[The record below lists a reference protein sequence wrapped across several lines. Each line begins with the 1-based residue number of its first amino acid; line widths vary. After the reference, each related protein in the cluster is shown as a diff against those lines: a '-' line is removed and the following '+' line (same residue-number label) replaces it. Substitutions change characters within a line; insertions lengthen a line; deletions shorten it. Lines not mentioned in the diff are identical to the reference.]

1 MNLFRPKLLAL
12 FLLFAG
18 IVPYSYGQEQTLIT
32 PPSPEAAAMMRSINI
47 PVSHYTGTA
56 SINIPLYTISAGG
69 VQVPVTLGYQASG
82 IKVKDMETWVG
93 LGWRLSTGGRISRM
107 VRGAQADEEGYSRV
121 SGTPDGEQANNLSS
135 WNTDKIDERNDA
147 EFDSEPDLFFFEI
160 PGKSGQFVA
169 DYNGN
174 VHLIPYQGIQVK
186 WNRTPYSSTFTVTDE
201 SGNRYYFNEVETTA
215 SENLDDREDVKDWIT
230 SWNLS
235 RIVTNQNDTIRYY
248 YTSNAPIVDVTT
260 SHTIINSANWE
271 LGTGWSIETV
281 EEKTNSR
288 RVTNY
293 PRYLQRIEWN
303 GGKLEFITEEN
314 TDNKPPRLTEVK
326 LYAGDRYLKSTVL
339 SYGTFD
345 NGSTKLSSIDEKNG
359 ETTEHVCHFE
369 YNTAYHLPSR
379 YSLDYDH
386 WGYFNGTGSSQG
398 EYIPTY
404 EIHGHVV
411 EGADRSPKFPQ
422 TAADMLTDI
431 VYKGGGRKKFEYE
444 ANVAAGG
451 YFGEKA
457 IIGGGVR
464 IKRIIEALDG
474 KENATEYRYVKSTG
488 ESSGEIFKGTI
499 LYTSTDFKE
508 QTVGRPVGYAVYE
521 NSQNLIFDFNGVPV
535 VYSEVKEIK
544 PNGSYTINRYTSFSD
559 GQQDSAAVLYFP
571 NSYGP
576 GAPKT
581 FDFGDGVLFP
591 KSSRM
596 WRRGLLLEQQ
606 HYTSDDVL
614 VYSQSNR
621 YKLTAPA
628 KSKVLGYVG
637 LTSNYGSMVRPETH
651 HVLGVYEWLS
661 QPVYLDST
669 IVSKGPYNLPSSTAV
684 AYDTTYMTSKTSVQR
699 DAEDNLF
706 TSEMSYPF
714 DYGAQSGFATPMQS
728 ALTIMQR
735 RNMRAVPIETI
746 SYKNGKITGAEL
758 TLFRMS
764 DLPDSTVWVDR
775 KLALKLSKP
784 ISPSDFTKSSI
795 DASGHFTYDSRYEE
809 TMIFDKYDNWG
820 NPTST
825 HAPYGNY
832 QAVIYGYDHSLPIA
846 QVENAQGGGPE
857 DYITTQDYSFTSNNQ
872 SPVVRS
878 FDLNTDQTISLE
890 LDLSVDSSVVVGTDC
905 IVNLVLQNSTTGQS
919 VTYTPTV
926 LSGTAA
932 KMNWRLSFTM
942 PATAGS
948 QTMTLNVS
956 TPSLLGWTLTGRY
969 ALSQLHHR
977 DERDKEVFHTSFE
990 DMAEG
995 TESPSAKTG
1004 ERVLSSTYSVDLRNF
1019 IPGSYLLSYWESSD
1033 NGASWQRVQQ
1043 TLEVNEASTSYEL
1056 SAAGKLIDEVRIH
1069 PRDAV
1074 MTTYTHLPGIGLS
1087 SQSDP
1092 NGHTTYYEYDAL
1104 GRLSAIR
1111 DNERRLLKSY
1121 RYE

>member
-1 MNLFRPKLLAL
+1 
-12 FLLFAG
+12 
-18 IVPYSYGQEQTLIT
+18 
-32 PPSPEAAAMMRSINI
+32 MMRSINI

-56 SINIPLYTISAGG
+56 SINIPFYTISAGG
-69 VQVPVTLGYQASG
+69 VQVPVSLGYQASG

-160 PGKSGQFVA
+160 SGKSGQFVA
-169 DYNGN
+169 DYNGD

-186 WNRTPYSSTFTVTDE
+186 WNRTPYSSTLTVTDE
-201 SGNRYYFNEVETTA
+201 SGNRYYFNEVETTV
-215 SENLDDREDVKDWIT
+215 SEDLDNKEDVKDWIT

-235 RIVTNQNDTIRYY
+235 RIVTSQNDTIRYY
-248 YTSNAPIVDVTT
+248 YTSNAPIVDVNT
-260 SHTIINSANWE
+260 SHTIINSASWDV
-271 LGTGWSIETV
+271 GTGWSIETV

-303 GGKLEFITEEN
+303 GGKLEFVAEEN

-326 LYAGDRYLKSTVL
+326 LYAENRYLKSTVL

-398 EYIPTY
+398 GYIPTY

-444 ANVAAGG
+444 ANVAADG
-451 YFGEKA
+451 YFGEKT

-464 IKRIIEALDG
+464 IKRIIEALNG
-474 KENATEYRYVKSTG
+474 TENVTEYRYVKSTG

-508 QTVGRPVGYAVYE
+508 QTVGRPIGYAVYE

-544 PNGSYTINRYTSFSD
+544 PNGSYTINRYTSFSN
-559 GQQDSAAVLYFP
+559 GQRDSSAVLYFP

-651 HVLGVYEWLS
+651 HVLGVYEWMS

-669 IVSKGPYNLPSSTAV
+669 IVSKGPYTLPALTAV
-684 AYDTTYMTSKTSVQR
+684 AYDTTYMTSKTSEQR

-764 DLPDSTVWVDR
+764 DLPDSTVLVDR
-775 KLALKLSKP
+775 KLALKLFKP

-820 NPTST
+820 NPTCT
-825 HAPYGNY
+825 HAPYGSY

-846 QVENAQGGGPE
+846 RVKNARGGGPE
-857 DYITTQDYSFTSNNQ
+857 DYITSQSYSFTGSASGIQRTFVSNMDQ
-872 SPVVRS
+872 TLRLEIDMSADSLITVESDCTMSLVVH
-878 FDLNTDQTISLE
+878 NATTDQTATYSPQLLSSSGSASDFSLRF
-890 LDLSVDSSVVVGTDC
+890 DVPIT
-905 IVNLVLQNSTTGQS
+905 
-919 VTYTPTV
+919 
-926 LSGTAA
+926 SG
-932 KMNWRLSFTM
+932 NY
-942 PATAGS
+942 
-948 QTMTLNVS
+948 TMTLNVQM
-956 TPSLLGWTLTGRY
+956 PQIVWHLTGRY
-969 ALSQLHHR
+969 ELFTLHSN
-977 DERDKEVFHTSFE
+977 DIRDKEVFHTSFE
-990 DMAEG
+990 EG
-995 TESPSAKTG
+995 DEGIETATAKTG
-1004 ERVLSSTYSVDLRNF
+1004 SRVLSGTYSINLRNF

-1043 TLEVNEASTSYEL
+1043 TLEVAEASTSYEL
-1056 SAAGKLIDEVRIH
+1056 SAAGKIIDELRIQ
-1069 PRDAV
+1069 PTGSE
-1074 MTTYTHLPGIGLS
+1074 MTTYTHLPGVGMT
-1087 SQSDP
+1087 SQTDP
-1092 NGHTTYYEYDAL
+1092 NGYTTYYEYDAL

-1121 RYE
+1121 QYQ

>member
-1 MNLFRPKLLAL
+1 MNLLRPKLLAL

-18 IVPYSYGQEQTLIT
+18 IVPYSYGQEQQSIT

-56 SINIPLYTISAGG
+56 SINIPFYTISAGG
-69 VQVPVTLGYQASG
+69 VQVPVSLGYQASG

-160 PGKSGQFVA
+160 SGKSGQFVA
-169 DYNGN
+169 DYNGD

-201 SGNRYYFNEVETTA
+201 SGNRYYFNEVETTV
-215 SENLDDREDVKDWIT
+215 SEDLDNKEDVKDWIT

-235 RIVTNQNDTIRYY
+235 RIVTSQNDTIRYY
-248 YTSNAPIVDVTT
+248 YTSNAPIVDVNT
-260 SHTIINSANWE
+260 SHTIINSASWDV
-271 LGTGWSIETV
+271 GTGWSIETV

-303 GGKLEFITEEN
+303 GGKLEFVAEEN

-326 LYAGDRYLKSTVL
+326 LYAENRYLKSTVL

-398 EYIPTY
+398 GYIPTY

-444 ANVAAGG
+444 ANVAADG
-451 YFGEKA
+451 YFGEKT

-474 KENATEYRYVKSTG
+474 RENVTEYRYVKSTG

-544 PNGSYTINRYTSFSD
+544 PNGSYTINRYTSFSN
-559 GQQDSAAVLYFP
+559 GQRDSSAVLYFP

-651 HVLGVYEWLS
+651 HVLGVYEWMS

-669 IVSKGPYNLPSSTAV
+669 IVSKGPYTLPALTAV
-684 AYDTTYMTSKTSVQR
+684 AYDTTYMTSKTSEQR

-764 DLPDSTVWVDR
+764 DLPDSTVLVDR
-775 KLALKLSKP
+775 KLALKLFKP

-820 NPTST
+820 NPTCT
-825 HAPYGNY
+825 HAPYGSY
-832 QAVIYGYDHSLPIA
+832 QAVVYGYDHSLPIA
-846 QVENAQGGGPE
+846 RVKNARGGGPE
-857 DYITTQDYSFTSNNQ
+857 DYITSQSYSFTGSASGIQRTFVSNMDQ
-872 SPVVRS
+872 TLRLEIDMSADSLITVESDCTMSLVVH
-878 FDLNTDQTISLE
+878 NATTDQTATYSPQLLSSSGSASDFSLRF
-890 LDLSVDSSVVVGTDC
+890 DVPIT
-905 IVNLVLQNSTTGQS
+905 
-919 VTYTPTV
+919 
-926 LSGTAA
+926 SG
-932 KMNWRLSFTM
+932 NY
-942 PATAGS
+942 
-948 QTMTLNVS
+948 TMTLNVQM
-956 TPSLLGWTLTGRY
+956 PQIVWHLTGRY
-969 ALSQLHHR
+969 ELFTLHSN
-977 DERDKEVFHTSFE
+977 DIRDKEVFHTSFE
-990 DMAEG
+990 EG
-995 TESPSAKTG
+995 DEGIETATAKTG
-1004 ERVLSSTYSVDLRNF
+1004 SRVLSGTYSITLRNF

-1043 TLEVNEASTSYEL
+1043 TLEVAEASTSYEL
-1056 SAAGKLIDEVRIH
+1056 SAAGKIIDELRIQ
-1069 PRDAV
+1069 PTGSE
-1074 MTTYTHLPGIGLS
+1074 MTTYTHLPGVGMT
-1087 SQSDP
+1087 SQTDP
-1092 NGHTTYYEYDAL
+1092 NGYTTYYEYDAL

-1121 RYE
+1121 QYQ

>member
-1 MNLFRPKLLAL
+1 
-12 FLLFAG
+12 
-18 IVPYSYGQEQTLIT
+18 
-32 PPSPEAAAMMRSINI
+32 MMRSINI

-56 SINIPLYTISAGG
+56 SINIPFYTISAGG
-69 VQVPVTLGYQASG
+69 VQVPVSLGYQASG

-160 PGKSGQFVA
+160 SGKSGQFVA
-169 DYNGN
+169 DYNGD

-201 SGNRYYFNEVETTA
+201 SGNRYYFNEVETTV
-215 SENLDDREDVKDWIT
+215 SEDLDNKEDVKDWIT

-235 RIVTNQNDTIRYY
+235 RIVTSQNDTIRYY
-248 YTSNAPIVDVTT
+248 YTSNAPIVDVNT
-260 SHTIINSANWE
+260 SHTIINSASWDV
-271 LGTGWSIETV
+271 GTGWSIETV

-303 GGKLEFITEEN
+303 GGKLEFVAEEN

-326 LYAGDRYLKSTVL
+326 LYAENRYLKSTVL

-398 EYIPTY
+398 GYIPTY

-444 ANVAAGG
+444 ANVAADG
-451 YFGEKA
+451 YFGEKT

-464 IKRIIEALDG
+464 IKRIIEALNG
-474 KENATEYRYVKSTG
+474 KENVTEYRYVKSTG

-508 QTVGRPVGYAVYE
+508 QTVGRPIGYAVYE

-544 PNGSYTINRYTSFSD
+544 PNGSYTINRYTSFSN
-559 GQQDSAAVLYFP
+559 GQRDSSAVLYFP

-651 HVLGVYEWLS
+651 HVLGVYEWMS

-669 IVSKGPYNLPSSTAV
+669 IVSKGPYTLPALTVV
-684 AYDTTYMTSKTSVQR
+684 AYDTTYMTSKTSEQR

-764 DLPDSTVWVDR
+764 DLPDSTVLVDR
-775 KLALKLSKP
+775 KLALKLFKP

-820 NPTST
+820 NPTCT
-825 HAPYGNY
+825 HAPYGSY

-846 QVENAQGGGPE
+846 RVKNARGGGPE
-857 DYITTQDYSFTSNNQ
+857 DYITSQSYSFTGSASGIQRTFVSNMDQ
-872 SPVVRS
+872 TLRLEIDMSADSLITVESDCTMSLVVH
-878 FDLNTDQTISLE
+878 NATTDQTATYSPQLLSSSGSASDFSLRF
-890 LDLSVDSSVVVGTDC
+890 DVPIT
-905 IVNLVLQNSTTGQS
+905 
-919 VTYTPTV
+919 
-926 LSGTAA
+926 SG
-932 KMNWRLSFTM
+932 NY
-942 PATAGS
+942 
-948 QTMTLNVS
+948 TMTLNVQM
-956 TPSLLGWTLTGRY
+956 PQIVWHLTGRY
-969 ALSQLHHR
+969 ELFTLHSN
-977 DERDKEVFHTSFE
+977 DIRDKEVFHTSFE
-990 DMAEG
+990 EG
-995 TESPSAKTG
+995 DEGIETATAKTG
-1004 ERVLSSTYSVDLRNF
+1004 SRVLSGTYSINLRNF

-1043 TLEVNEASTSYEL
+1043 MLEVTEASTSYEL
-1056 SAAGKLIDEVRIH
+1056 SAAGKIIDELRIQ
-1069 PRDAV
+1069 PTGSE
-1074 MTTYTHLPGIGLS
+1074 MTTYTHLPGVGMT
-1087 SQSDP
+1087 SQTDP
-1092 NGHTTYYEYDAL
+1092 NGYTTYYEYDAL

-1121 RYE
+1121 QYQ

>member
-1 MNLFRPKLLAL
+1 MNLLRPKLLAL

-18 IVPYSYGQEQTLIT
+18 IVPYSYGQEQQSIT

-69 VQVPVTLGYQASG
+69 VQVPVSLGYQASG

-107 VRGAQADEEGYSRV
+107 VRGAQADEEGYSKV
-121 SGTPDGEQANNLSS
+121 SGTPDGIDANNLSS
-135 WNTDKIDERNDA
+135 WNTDKINERNDA

-169 DYNGN
+169 DYNGD

-186 WNRTPYSSTFTVTDE
+186 WDRTPYSSTFTVTDE
-201 SGNRYYFNEVETTA
+201 SGNRYYFSEVETTV
-215 SENLDDREDVKDWIT
+215 SEDLDDKEDVKDWIT

-235 RIVTNQNDTIRYY
+235 RIVTSQNDTIRYY
-248 YTSNAPIVDVTT
+248 YTSNASIVDVNT
-260 SHTIINSANWE
+260 SHTIINSASWDV
-271 LGTGWSIETV
+271 GTGWSIETV

-303 GGKLEFITEEN
+303 GGKLEFVAEEN

-326 LYAGDRYLKSTVL
+326 LYAGNRYLKSTVL

-398 EYIPTY
+398 GYIPTY

-444 ANVAAGG
+444 ANVAADG
-451 YFGEKA
+451 YFGEKT

-474 KENATEYRYVKSTG
+474 RENVTEYRYVKSTG

-544 PNGSYTINRYTSFSD
+544 PNGSYTINRYTSFSN
-559 GQQDSAAVLYFP
+559 GQRDSSAVLYFP

-651 HVLGVYEWLS
+651 HVLGVYEWMS

-669 IVSKGPYNLPSSTAV
+669 IVSKGPYTLPALTAV
-684 AYDTTYMTSKTSVQR
+684 AYDTTYMTSKTSEQR

-764 DLPDSTVWVDR
+764 DLPDSTVLVDR
-775 KLALKLSKP
+775 KLALKLFKP

-820 NPTST
+820 NPTCT
-825 HAPYGNY
+825 HAPYGSY
-832 QAVIYGYDHSLPIA
+832 QAVVYGYDHSLPIA
-846 QVENAQGGGPE
+846 RVKNARGGGPE
-857 DYITTQDYSFTSNNQ
+857 DYITSQSYSFTGSASGIQRTFVSNMDQ
-872 SPVVRS
+872 TLRLEIDMSADSLITVESDCTMSLVVH
-878 FDLNTDQTISLE
+878 NATTDQTATYSPQLLSSSGSASNFSLRF
-890 LDLSVDSSVVVGTDC
+890 DVPIT
-905 IVNLVLQNSTTGQS
+905 
-919 VTYTPTV
+919 
-926 LSGTAA
+926 SG
-932 KMNWRLSFTM
+932 NY
-942 PATAGS
+942 
-948 QTMTLNVS
+948 TMTLNVQM
-956 TPSLLGWTLTGRY
+956 PQIVWHLTGRY
-969 ALSQLHHR
+969 ELFTLHSN
-977 DERDKEVFHTSFE
+977 DIRDKEVFHTSFE
-990 DMAEG
+990 EG
-995 TESPSAKTG
+995 DEGIETATAKTG
-1004 ERVLSSTYSVDLRNF
+1004 SRVLSGTYSITLRNF

-1043 TLEVNEASTSYEL
+1043 TLEVAEASTSYEL
-1056 SAAGKLIDEVRIH
+1056 SAAGKIIDELRIQ
-1069 PRDAV
+1069 PTGSE
-1074 MTTYTHLPGIGLS
+1074 MTTYTHLPGVGMT
-1087 SQSDP
+1087 SQTDP
-1092 NGHTTYYEYDAL
+1092 NGYTTYYEYDAL

-1121 RYE
+1121 QYQ

>member
-18 IVPYSYGQEQTLIT
+18 IVPYSYGQEQQSIT

-69 VQVPVTLGYQASG
+69 VQVPVSLGYQASG

-107 VRGAQADEEGYSRV
+107 VRGAQADEEGYSKV
-121 SGTPDGEQANNLSS
+121 SGTPDGIDANNLSS
-135 WNTDKIDERNDA
+135 WNTDKINERNDA

-169 DYNGN
+169 DYNGD

-186 WNRTPYSSTFTVTDE
+186 WDRTPYSSTFTVTDE
-201 SGNRYYFNEVETTA
+201 SGNRYYFSEVETTV
-215 SENLDDREDVKDWIT
+215 SEDLDDKEDVKDWIT

-235 RIVTNQNDTIRYY
+235 RIVTSQNDTIRYY
-248 YTSNAPIVDVTT
+248 YTSNASIVDVNT
-260 SHTIINSANWE
+260 SHTIINSASWDV
-271 LGTGWSIETV
+271 GTGWSIETV

-303 GGKLEFITEEN
+303 GGKLEFVAEEN

-326 LYAGDRYLKSTVL
+326 LYAGNRYLKSTVL

-398 EYIPTY
+398 GYIPTY

-444 ANVAAGG
+444 ANVAADG
-451 YFGEKA
+451 YFGEKT

-474 KENATEYRYVKSTG
+474 RENVTEYRYVKSTG

-508 QTVGRPVGYAVYE
+508 QTVGRPIGYAVYE

-544 PNGSYTINRYTSFSD
+544 PNGSYTINRYTSFSN
-559 GQQDSAAVLYFP
+559 GQRDSSAVLYFP

-651 HVLGVYEWLS
+651 HVLGVYEWMS

-669 IVSKGPYNLPSSTAV
+669 IVSKGPYTLPALTAV
-684 AYDTTYMTSKTSVQR
+684 AYDTTYMTSKTSEQR

-706 TSEMSYPF
+706 TSETSYPF
-714 DYGAQSGFATPMQS
+714 DYGVQSGFATPMQS

-764 DLPDSTVWVDR
+764 DLPDSTVLVDR
-775 KLALKLSKP
+775 KLALKLFKP
-784 ISPSDFTKSSI
+784 ISPGDFTKSSI

-846 QVENAQGGGPE
+846 QVENAQGGGAS
-857 DYITTQDYSFTSNNQ
+857 DYITSQAYSFNGNASGIVHTFTSNMDQ
-872 SPVVRS
+872 TLRLEIDMSADSLVTVE
-878 FDLNTDQTISLE
+878 TDCTISL
-890 LDLSVDSSVVVGTDC
+890 VVHNATTS
-905 IVNLVLQNSTTGQS
+905 QSTTYMPEFRSSGSARNFSLYFDIPVS
-919 VTYTPTV
+919 VGNYS
-926 LSGTAA
+926 L
-932 KMNWRLSFTM
+932 
-942 PATAGS
+942 
-948 QTMTLNVS
+948 TLNVQMPQIS
-956 TPSLLGWTLTGRY
+956 WNLNGRY
-969 ALSQLHHR
+969 EVFTLHDNALR
-977 DERDKEVFHTSFE
+977 EKEVFHTSFE
-990 DMAEG
+990 ENQEG
-995 TESPSAKTG
+995 IEWSSAKTG
-1004 ERVLSSTYSVDLRNF
+1004 ERVLNGTYSIDLRNF
-1019 IPGSYLLSYWESSD
+1019 IPGSYLLSYWESVD

-1043 TLEVNEASTSYEL
+1043 TLEVNEASTGYEL

-1104 GRLSAIR
+1104 GRLSTIR

>member
-1 MNLFRPKLLAL
+1 MNLLRPKLLAL

-18 IVPYSYGQEQTLIT
+18 IVPYSYGQEQQSIT

-69 VQVPVTLGYQASG
+69 VQVPVSLGYQASG

-107 VRGAQADEEGYSRV
+107 VRGAQADEEGYSKV
-121 SGTPDGEQANNLSS
+121 SGTPDGIDANNLSS
-135 WNTDKIDERNDA
+135 WNTDKINERNDA

-169 DYNGN
+169 DYNGD

-186 WNRTPYSSTFTVTDE
+186 WDRTPYSSTFTVTDE
-201 SGNRYYFNEVETTA
+201 SGNRYYFSEVETTA
-215 SENLDDREDVKDWIT
+215 SENLDDKEDVKDWIT

-235 RIVTNQNDTIRYY
+235 RIVTSQNDTIRYY
-248 YTSNAPIVDVTT
+248 YTSNASIVDVNT
-260 SHTIINSANWE
+260 SHTIINSASWDV
-271 LGTGWSIETV
+271 GTGWSIETV

-303 GGKLEFITEEN
+303 GGKLEFVAEEN

-326 LYAGDRYLKSTVL
+326 LYAGNRYLKSTVL

-398 EYIPTY
+398 GYIPTY

-444 ANVAAGG
+444 ANVAADG
-451 YFGEKA
+451 YFGEKT

-474 KENATEYRYVKSTG
+474 RENVTEYRYVKSTG

-508 QTVGRPVGYAVYE
+508 QTVGRPIGYAVYE

-544 PNGSYTINRYTSFSD
+544 PNGSYTINRYTSFSN
-559 GQQDSAAVLYFP
+559 GQRDSSAVLYFP

-651 HVLGVYEWLS
+651 HVLGVYEWMS

-669 IVSKGPYNLPSSTAV
+669 IVSKGPYTLPALTAV
-684 AYDTTYMTSKTSVQR
+684 AYDTTYMTSKTSEQR

-764 DLPDSTVWVDR
+764 DLPDSTVLVDR
-775 KLALKLSKP
+775 KLALKLFKP

-820 NPTST
+820 NPTCT
-825 HAPYGNY
+825 HAPYGSY
-832 QAVIYGYDHSLPIA
+832 QAVVYGYDHSLPIA
-846 QVENAQGGGPE
+846 RVKNARGGGPE
-857 DYITTQDYSFTSNNQ
+857 DYITSQSYSFTGSASGIQRTFVSNMDQ
-872 SPVVRS
+872 TLRLEIDMSADSLITVESDCTMSLVVH
-878 FDLNTDQTISLE
+878 NATTDQTATYSPQLLSSSGSASNFSLRF
-890 LDLSVDSSVVVGTDC
+890 DVPIT
-905 IVNLVLQNSTTGQS
+905 
-919 VTYTPTV
+919 
-926 LSGTAA
+926 SG
-932 KMNWRLSFTM
+932 NY
-942 PATAGS
+942 
-948 QTMTLNVS
+948 TMTLNVQM
-956 TPSLLGWTLTGRY
+956 PQIVWHLTGRY
-969 ALSQLHHR
+969 ELFTLHSN
-977 DERDKEVFHTSFE
+977 DIRDKEVFHTSFE
-990 DMAEG
+990 EG
-995 TESPSAKTG
+995 DEGIETATAKTG
-1004 ERVLSSTYSVDLRNF
+1004 SRVLSGTYSITLRNF

-1043 TLEVNEASTSYEL
+1043 TLEVTEASTSYEL
-1056 SAAGKLIDEVRIH
+1056 SAAGKIIDELRIQ
-1069 PRDAV
+1069 PTGSE
-1074 MTTYTHLPGIGLS
+1074 MTTYTHLPGVGMT
-1087 SQSDP
+1087 SQTDP

-1121 RYE
+1121 QYQ

>member
-581 FDFGDGVLFP
+581 FDFGDGELFP

-669 IVSKGPYNLPSSTAV
+669 IVSKGPYNLPSSTAI

-809 TMIFDKYDNWG
+809 TMIFDKYDHWG

-846 QVENAQGGGPE
+846 QVENAQGGGAS
-857 DYITTQDYSFTSNNQ
+857 DYITSQAYSFNGNASGIVHTFTSNMDQ
-872 SPVVRS
+872 TLRLEIDMSADSLVTVE
-878 FDLNTDQTISLE
+878 TDCTISL
-890 LDLSVDSSVVVGTDC
+890 VVHNATTS
-905 IVNLVLQNSTTGQS
+905 QSTTYMPEFRSSGSARNFSLYFDIPVS
-919 VTYTPTV
+919 VGNYS
-926 LSGTAA
+926 L
-932 KMNWRLSFTM
+932 
-942 PATAGS
+942 
-948 QTMTLNVS
+948 TLNVQMPQIS
-956 TPSLLGWTLTGRY
+956 WNLNGRY
-969 ALSQLHHR
+969 EVFTLHDNALR
-977 DERDKEVFHTSFE
+977 EKEVFHTSFE
-990 DMAEG
+990 ENQEG
-995 TESPSAKTG
+995 IEWSSAKTG
-1004 ERVLSSTYSVDLRNF
+1004 ERVLNGTYSIDLRNF
-1019 IPGSYLLSYWESSD
+1019 IPGSYLLSYWESVD

-1043 TLEVNEASTSYEL
+1043 TLEVNEASTGYEL

-1104 GRLSAIR
+1104 GRLSTIR

>member
-1 MNLFRPKLLAL
+1 MNLLRPKLLAL

-18 IVPYSYGQEQTLIT
+18 IVPYSYGQEQQSIT

-56 SINIPLYTISAGG
+56 SINIPFYTISAGG
-69 VQVPVTLGYQASG
+69 VQVPVSLGYQASG

-160 PGKSGQFVA
+160 SGKSGQFVA
-169 DYNGN
+169 DYNGD

-201 SGNRYYFNEVETTA
+201 SGNRYYFNEVETTV
-215 SENLDDREDVKDWIT
+215 SEDLDNKEDVKDWIT

-235 RIVTNQNDTIRYY
+235 RIVTSQNDTIRYY
-248 YTSNAPIVDVTT
+248 YTSNAPIVDVNT
-260 SHTIINSANWE
+260 SHTIINSASWDV
-271 LGTGWSIETV
+271 GTGWSIETV

-303 GGKLEFITEEN
+303 GGKLEFVAEEN

-326 LYAGDRYLKSTVL
+326 LYAENRYLKSTVL

-398 EYIPTY
+398 GYIPTY

-444 ANVAAGG
+444 ANVAADG
-451 YFGEKA
+451 YFGEKT

-464 IKRIIEALDG
+464 IKRIIEALNG
-474 KENATEYRYVKSTG
+474 KENVTEYRYVKSTG

-508 QTVGRPVGYAVYE
+508 QTVGRPIGYAVYE

-544 PNGSYTINRYTSFSD
+544 PNGSYTINRYTSFSN
-559 GQQDSAAVLYFP
+559 GQRDSSAVLYFP

-651 HVLGVYEWLS
+651 HVLGVYEWMS

-669 IVSKGPYNLPSSTAV
+669 IVSKGPYTLPALTAV
-684 AYDTTYMTSKTSVQR
+684 AYDTTYMTSKTSEQR

-764 DLPDSTVWVDR
+764 DLPDSTVLVDR
-775 KLALKLSKP
+775 KLALKLFKP

-820 NPTST
+820 NPTCT
-825 HAPYGNY
+825 HAPYGSY

-846 QVENAQGGGPE
+846 RVKNARGGGPE
-857 DYITTQDYSFTSNNQ
+857 DYITSQSYSFTGSASGIQRTFVSNMDQ
-872 SPVVRS
+872 TLRLEIDMSADSLITVESDCTMSLVVH
-878 FDLNTDQTISLE
+878 NATTDQTATYSPQLLSSSGSASDFSLRF
-890 LDLSVDSSVVVGTDC
+890 DVPIT
-905 IVNLVLQNSTTGQS
+905 
-919 VTYTPTV
+919 
-926 LSGTAA
+926 SG
-932 KMNWRLSFTM
+932 NY
-942 PATAGS
+942 
-948 QTMTLNVS
+948 TMTLNVQM
-956 TPSLLGWTLTGRY
+956 PQIVWHLTGRY
-969 ALSQLHHR
+969 ELFTLHSN
-977 DERDKEVFHTSFE
+977 DIRDKEVFHTSFE
-990 DMAEG
+990 EG
-995 TESPSAKTG
+995 DEGIETATAKTG
-1004 ERVLSSTYSVDLRNF
+1004 SRVLSGTYSINLRNF

-1043 TLEVNEASTSYEL
+1043 TLEVAEASTSYEL
-1056 SAAGKLIDEVRIH
+1056 SAAGKIIDELRIQ
-1069 PRDAV
+1069 PTGSE
-1074 MTTYTHLPGIGLS
+1074 MTTYTHLPGVGMT
-1087 SQSDP
+1087 SQTDP
-1092 NGHTTYYEYDAL
+1092 NGYTTYYEYDAL

-1121 RYE
+1121 QYQ

>member
-1 MNLFRPKLLAL
+1 
-12 FLLFAG
+12 
-18 IVPYSYGQEQTLIT
+18 
-32 PPSPEAAAMMRSINI
+32 MMRSINI

-56 SINIPLYTISAGG
+56 SINIPFYTISAGG
-69 VQVPVTLGYQASG
+69 VQVPVSLGYQASG

-135 WNTDKIDERNDA
+135 WNTDKINERNDA

-169 DYNGN
+169 DYNGD

-201 SGNRYYFNEVETTA
+201 SGNRYYFNEVETTV
-215 SENLDDREDVKDWIT
+215 SEDLDDKEDVKDWIT

-235 RIVTNQNDTIRYY
+235 RIVTSQNDTIRYY
-248 YTSNAPIVDVTT
+248 YTSNAPIVDVNT
-260 SHTIINSANWE
+260 SHTIINSASWDV
-271 LGTGWSIETV
+271 GTGWSIETV

-303 GGKLEFITEEN
+303 GGKLEFVAEEN

-326 LYAGDRYLKSTVL
+326 LYAENRYLKSTVL

-398 EYIPTY
+398 GYIPTY

-444 ANVAAGG
+444 ANVAADG
-451 YFGEKA
+451 YFGEKT

-474 KENATEYRYVKSTG
+474 RENVTEYRYVKSTG

-544 PNGSYTINRYTSFSD
+544 PNGSYTINRYTSFSN
-559 GQQDSAAVLYFP
+559 GQRDSSAVLYFP

-651 HVLGVYEWLS
+651 HVLGVYEWMS

-669 IVSKGPYNLPSSTAV
+669 IVSKGPYTLPALTAV
-684 AYDTTYMTSKTSVQR
+684 AYDTTYMTSKTSEQR

-728 ALTIMQR
+728 ALTIMQQ

-764 DLPDSTVWVDR
+764 DLPDSTVLVDR
-775 KLALKLSKP
+775 KLALKLFKP

-820 NPTST
+820 NPTCT
-825 HAPYGNY
+825 HAPYGSY
-832 QAVIYGYDHSLPIA
+832 QAVVYGYDHSLPIA
-846 QVENAQGGGPE
+846 RVKNARGGGPE
-857 DYITTQDYSFTSNNQ
+857 DYITSQSYSFTGSASGIQRTFVSNMDQ
-872 SPVVRS
+872 TLRLEIDMSADSLITVESDCTMSLVVH
-878 FDLNTDQTISLE
+878 NATTDQTATYSPQLLSSSGSASNFSLRF
-890 LDLSVDSSVVVGTDC
+890 DVPIT
-905 IVNLVLQNSTTGQS
+905 
-919 VTYTPTV
+919 
-926 LSGTAA
+926 SG
-932 KMNWRLSFTM
+932 NY
-942 PATAGS
+942 
-948 QTMTLNVS
+948 TMTLNVQM
-956 TPSLLGWTLTGRY
+956 PQIVWHLTGRY
-969 ALSQLHHR
+969 ELFTLHSN
-977 DERDKEVFHTSFE
+977 DIRDKEVFHTSFE
-990 DMAEG
+990 EG
-995 TESPSAKTG
+995 DEGIETATAKTG
-1004 ERVLSSTYSVDLRNF
+1004 SRVLSGTYSITLRNF

-1043 TLEVNEASTSYEL
+1043 MLEVTEASTSYEL
-1056 SAAGKLIDEVRIH
+1056 SAAGKIIDELRIQ
-1069 PRDAV
+1069 PTGSE
-1074 MTTYTHLPGIGLS
+1074 MTTYTHLPGVGMT
-1087 SQSDP
+1087 SQTDP
-1092 NGHTTYYEYDAL
+1092 NGYTTYYEYDAL

-1121 RYE
+1121 QYQ

>member
-1 MNLFRPKLLAL
+1 MNLLRPKLLAL

-18 IVPYSYGQEQTLIT
+18 IVPYSYGQEQQSIT

-56 SINIPLYTISAGG
+56 SINIPFYTISAGG
-69 VQVPVTLGYQASG
+69 VQVPVSLGYQASG

-107 VRGAQADEEGYSRV
+107 VRGAQADEEGYSKV
-121 SGTPDGEQANNLSS
+121 SGTPDGIDANNLSS

-169 DYNGN
+169 DYNGD

-186 WNRTPYSSTFTVTDE
+186 WDRTPYSSTFTVTDE
-201 SGNRYYFNEVETTA
+201 SGNRYYFSEVETTV
-215 SENLDDREDVKDWIT
+215 SEDLDDKEDVKDWIT

-235 RIVTNQNDTIRYY
+235 RIVTSQNDTIRYY
-248 YTSNAPIVDVTT
+248 YTSNASIVDVNT
-260 SHTIINSANWE
+260 SHTIINSASWDV
-271 LGTGWSIETV
+271 GTGWSIETV

-303 GGKLEFITEEN
+303 GGKLEFVAEEN

-326 LYAGDRYLKSTVL
+326 LYAGNRYLKSTVL

-398 EYIPTY
+398 GYIPTY

-444 ANVAAGG
+444 ANVAADG
-451 YFGEKA
+451 YFGEKT

-474 KENATEYRYVKSTG
+474 RENVTEYRYVKSTG

-508 QTVGRPVGYAVYE
+508 QTVGRPIGYAVYE

-544 PNGSYTINRYTSFSD
+544 PNGSYTINRYTSFSN
-559 GQQDSAAVLYFP
+559 GQRDSSAVLYFP

-651 HVLGVYEWLS
+651 HVLGVYEWMS

-669 IVSKGPYNLPSSTAV
+669 IVSKGPYTLPALTAV
-684 AYDTTYMTSKTSVQR
+684 AYDTTYMTSKTSEQR

-764 DLPDSTVWVDR
+764 DLPDSTVLVDR
-775 KLALKLSKP
+775 KLALKLFKP

-820 NPTST
+820 NPTCT
-825 HAPYGNY
+825 HAPYGSY
-832 QAVIYGYDHSLPIA
+832 QAVVYGYDHSLPIA
-846 QVENAQGGGPE
+846 RVKNARGGGPE
-857 DYITTQDYSFTSNNQ
+857 DYITSQSYSFTGSASGIQRTFVSNMDQ
-872 SPVVRS
+872 TLRLEIDMSADSLITVESDCTMSLVVH
-878 FDLNTDQTISLE
+878 NATTDQTATYSPQLLSSSGSASNFSLRF
-890 LDLSVDSSVVVGTDC
+890 DVPIT
-905 IVNLVLQNSTTGQS
+905 
-919 VTYTPTV
+919 
-926 LSGTAA
+926 SG
-932 KMNWRLSFTM
+932 NY
-942 PATAGS
+942 
-948 QTMTLNVS
+948 TMTLNVQM
-956 TPSLLGWTLTGRY
+956 PQIVWHLTGRY
-969 ALSQLHHR
+969 ELFTLHSN
-977 DERDKEVFHTSFE
+977 DIRDKEVFHTSFE
-990 DMAEG
+990 EG
-995 TESPSAKTG
+995 DEGIETATAKTG
-1004 ERVLSSTYSVDLRNF
+1004 SRVLSGTYSITLRNF

-1043 TLEVNEASTSYEL
+1043 TLEVAEASTSYEL
-1056 SAAGKLIDEVRIH
+1056 SAAGKIIDELRIQ
-1069 PRDAV
+1069 PTGSE
-1074 MTTYTHLPGIGLS
+1074 MTTYTHLPGVGMT
-1087 SQSDP
+1087 SQTDP
-1092 NGHTTYYEYDAL
+1092 NGYTTYYEYDAL

-1121 RYE
+1121 QYQ

>member
-1 MNLFRPKLLAL
+1 
-12 FLLFAG
+12 
-18 IVPYSYGQEQTLIT
+18 
-32 PPSPEAAAMMRSINI
+32 MMRSINI

-56 SINIPLYTISAGG
+56 SINIPFYTISAGG
-69 VQVPVTLGYQASG
+69 VQVPVSLGYQASG

-160 PGKSGQFVA
+160 SGKSGQFVA
-169 DYNGN
+169 DYNGD

-201 SGNRYYFNEVETTA
+201 SGNRYYFNEVETTV
-215 SENLDDREDVKDWIT
+215 SEDLNNKEDVKDWIT

-235 RIVTNQNDTIRYY
+235 RIVTSQNDTIRYY
-248 YTSNAPIVDVTT
+248 YTSNAPIVDVNT
-260 SHTIINSANWE
+260 SHTIINSASWDV
-271 LGTGWSIETV
+271 GTGWSIETV

-303 GGKLEFITEEN
+303 GGKLEFVAEEN

-326 LYAGDRYLKSTVL
+326 LYAENRYLKSTVL

-398 EYIPTY
+398 GYIPTY

-444 ANVAAGG
+444 ANVAADG
-451 YFGEKA
+451 YFGEKT

-464 IKRIIEALDG
+464 IKRIIEALNG
-474 KENATEYRYVKSTG
+474 KENVTEYRYVKSTG

-508 QTVGRPVGYAVYE
+508 QTVGRPIGYAVYE

-544 PNGSYTINRYTSFSD
+544 PNGSYTINRYTSFSN
-559 GQQDSAAVLYFP
+559 GQRDSSAVLYFP

-651 HVLGVYEWLS
+651 HVLGVYEWMS

-669 IVSKGPYNLPSSTAV
+669 IVSKGPYTLPALTAV
-684 AYDTTYMTSKTSVQR
+684 AYDTTYMTSKTSEQR

-764 DLPDSTVWVDR
+764 DLPDSTVLVDR
-775 KLALKLSKP
+775 KLALKLFKP

-820 NPTST
+820 NPTCT
-825 HAPYGNY
+825 HAPYGSY

-846 QVENAQGGGPE
+846 RVKNARGGGPE
-857 DYITTQDYSFTSNNQ
+857 DYITSQSYSFTGSASGIQRTFVSNMDQ
-872 SPVVRS
+872 TLRLEIDMSADSLITVESDCTMSLVVH
-878 FDLNTDQTISLE
+878 NATTDQTATYSPQLLSSSGSASDFSLRF
-890 LDLSVDSSVVVGTDC
+890 DVPIT
-905 IVNLVLQNSTTGQS
+905 
-919 VTYTPTV
+919 
-926 LSGTAA
+926 SG
-932 KMNWRLSFTM
+932 NY
-942 PATAGS
+942 
-948 QTMTLNVS
+948 TMTLNVQM
-956 TPSLLGWTLTGRY
+956 PQIVWHLTGRY
-969 ALSQLHHR
+969 ELFTLHSN
-977 DERDKEVFHTSFE
+977 DIRDKEVFHTSFE
-990 DMAEG
+990 EG
-995 TESPSAKTG
+995 DEGIETATAKTG
-1004 ERVLSSTYSVDLRNF
+1004 SRVLSGTYSINLRNF

-1043 TLEVNEASTSYEL
+1043 MLEVTEASTSYEL
-1056 SAAGKLIDEVRIH
+1056 SAAGKIIDELRIQ
-1069 PRDAV
+1069 PTGSE
-1074 MTTYTHLPGIGLS
+1074 MTTYTHLPGVGMT
-1087 SQSDP
+1087 SQTDP
-1092 NGHTTYYEYDAL
+1092 NGYTTYYEYDAL

-1121 RYE
+1121 QYQ

>member
-1 MNLFRPKLLAL
+1 
-12 FLLFAG
+12 
-18 IVPYSYGQEQTLIT
+18 
-32 PPSPEAAAMMRSINI
+32 MMRSINI

-56 SINIPLYTISAGG
+56 SINIPFYTISAGG
-69 VQVPVTLGYQASG
+69 VQVPVSLGYQASG

-160 PGKSGQFVA
+160 SGKSGQFVA
-169 DYNGN
+169 DYNGD

-201 SGNRYYFNEVETTA
+201 SGNRYYFNEVETTV
-215 SENLDDREDVKDWIT
+215 SEDLDNKEDVKDWIT

-235 RIVTNQNDTIRYY
+235 RIVTSQNDTIRYY
-248 YTSNAPIVDVTT
+248 YTSNAPIVDVNT
-260 SHTIINSANWE
+260 SHTIINSASWDV
-271 LGTGWSIETV
+271 GTGWSIETV

-303 GGKLEFITEEN
+303 GGKLEFVAEEN

-326 LYAGDRYLKSTVL
+326 LYAENRYLKSTVL

-398 EYIPTY
+398 GYIPTY

-444 ANVAAGG
+444 ANVAADG
-451 YFGEKA
+451 YFGEKT

-464 IKRIIEALDG
+464 IKRIIEALNG
-474 KENATEYRYVKSTG
+474 KENVTEYRYVKSTG

-508 QTVGRPVGYAVYE
+508 QTVGRPIGYAVYE

-544 PNGSYTINRYTSFSD
+544 PNGSYTINRYTSFSN
-559 GQQDSAAVLYFP
+559 GQRDSSAVLYFP

-606 HYTSDDVL
+606 HYPSDDVL

-651 HVLGVYEWLS
+651 HVLGVYEWMS

-669 IVSKGPYNLPSSTAV
+669 IVSKGPYTLPALTAV
-684 AYDTTYMTSKTSVQR
+684 AYDTTYMTSKTSEQR

-764 DLPDSTVWVDR
+764 DLPDSTVLVDR
-775 KLALKLSKP
+775 KLALKLFKP

-820 NPTST
+820 NPTCT
-825 HAPYGNY
+825 HAPYGSY

-846 QVENAQGGGPE
+846 RVKNARGGGPE
-857 DYITTQDYSFTSNNQ
+857 DYITSQSYSFTGSASGIQRTFVSNMDQ
-872 SPVVRS
+872 TLRLEIDMSADSLITVESDCTMSLVVH
-878 FDLNTDQTISLE
+878 NATTDQTATYSPQLLSSSGSASDFSLRF
-890 LDLSVDSSVVVGTDC
+890 DVPIT
-905 IVNLVLQNSTTGQS
+905 
-919 VTYTPTV
+919 
-926 LSGTAA
+926 SG
-932 KMNWRLSFTM
+932 NY
-942 PATAGS
+942 
-948 QTMTLNVS
+948 TMTLNVQM
-956 TPSLLGWTLTGRY
+956 PQIVWHLTGRY
-969 ALSQLHHR
+969 ELFTLHSN
-977 DERDKEVFHTSFE
+977 DIRDKEVFHTSFE
-990 DMAEG
+990 EG
-995 TESPSAKTG
+995 DEGIETATAKTG
-1004 ERVLSSTYSVDLRNF
+1004 SRVLSGTYSINLRNF

-1043 TLEVNEASTSYEL
+1043 MLEVTEASTSYEL
-1056 SAAGKLIDEVRIH
+1056 SAAGKIIDELRIQ
-1069 PRDAV
+1069 PTGSE
-1074 MTTYTHLPGIGLS
+1074 MTTYTHLPGVGMT
-1087 SQSDP
+1087 SQTDP
-1092 NGHTTYYEYDAL
+1092 NGYTTYYEYDAL

-1121 RYE
+1121 QYQ

>member
-1 MNLFRPKLLAL
+1 MNLLRPKLLAL

-18 IVPYSYGQEQTLIT
+18 IVPYSYGQEQQSIT

-56 SINIPLYTISAGG
+56 SINIPFYTISAGG
-69 VQVPVTLGYQASG
+69 VQVPVSLGYQASG

-160 PGKSGQFVA
+160 SGKSGQFVA
-169 DYNGN
+169 DYNGD

-201 SGNRYYFNEVETTA
+201 SGNRYYFNEVETTV
-215 SENLDDREDVKDWIT
+215 SEDLDNKEDVKDWIT

-235 RIVTNQNDTIRYY
+235 RIVTSQNDTIRYY
-248 YTSNAPIVDVTT
+248 YTSNASIVDVNT
-260 SHTIINSANWE
+260 SHTIINSASWDV
-271 LGTGWSIETV
+271 GTGWSIETV

-303 GGKLEFITEEN
+303 GGKLEFVAEEN

-326 LYAGDRYLKSTVL
+326 LYAENRYLKSTVL

-398 EYIPTY
+398 GYIPTY

-444 ANVAAGG
+444 ANVAADG
-451 YFGEKA
+451 YFGEKT

-464 IKRIIEALDG
+464 IKRIIEALNG
-474 KENATEYRYVKSTG
+474 KENVTEYRYVKSTG

-544 PNGSYTINRYTSFSD
+544 PNGSYTINRYTSFSN
-559 GQQDSAAVLYFP
+559 GQRDSSAVLYFP

-651 HVLGVYEWLS
+651 HVLGVYEWMS

-669 IVSKGPYNLPSSTAV
+669 IVSKGPYTLPALTAV
-684 AYDTTYMTSKTSVQR
+684 AYDTTYMTSKTSEQR

-764 DLPDSTVWVDR
+764 DLPDSTVLVDR
-775 KLALKLSKP
+775 KLALKLFKP

-820 NPTST
+820 NPTCT
-825 HAPYGNY
+825 HAPYGSY

-846 QVENAQGGGPE
+846 RVKNARGGGPE
-857 DYITTQDYSFTSNNQ
+857 DYITSQSYSFTGSASGIQRTFVSNMDQ
-872 SPVVRS
+872 TLRLEIDMSADSLITVESDCTMSLVVH
-878 FDLNTDQTISLE
+878 NATTDQTATYSPQLLSSSGSASNFSLRF
-890 LDLSVDSSVVVGTDC
+890 DVPIT
-905 IVNLVLQNSTTGQS
+905 
-919 VTYTPTV
+919 
-926 LSGTAA
+926 SG
-932 KMNWRLSFTM
+932 NY
-942 PATAGS
+942 
-948 QTMTLNVS
+948 TMTLNVQM
-956 TPSLLGWTLTGRY
+956 PQIVWHLTGRY
-969 ALSQLHHR
+969 ELFTLHSN
-977 DERDKEVFHTSFE
+977 DIRDKEVFHTSFE
-990 DMAEG
+990 EG
-995 TESPSAKTG
+995 DEGIETATAKTG
-1004 ERVLSSTYSVDLRNF
+1004 SRVLSGTYSITLRNF

-1043 TLEVNEASTSYEL
+1043 TLEVAEASTSYEL
-1056 SAAGKLIDEVRIH
+1056 SAAGKIIDELRIQ
-1069 PRDAV
+1069 PTGSE
-1074 MTTYTHLPGIGLS
+1074 MTTYTHLPGVGMT
-1087 SQSDP
+1087 SQTDP
-1092 NGHTTYYEYDAL
+1092 NGYTTYYEYDAL

-1121 RYE
+1121 QYQ

>member
-521 NSQNLIFDFNGVPV
+521 NSQNLIFDFNGIPV

-846 QVENAQGGGPE
+846 QVENAQGGGAS
-857 DYITTQDYSFTSNNQ
+857 DYITSQAYSFNGNASGIVHTFTSNMDQ
-872 SPVVRS
+872 TLRLEIDMSADSLVTVE
-878 FDLNTDQTISLE
+878 TDCTISL
-890 LDLSVDSSVVVGTDC
+890 VVHNATTS
-905 IVNLVLQNSTTGQS
+905 QSTTYMPEFRSSGSARNFSLYFDIPVS
-919 VTYTPTV
+919 VGNYS
-926 LSGTAA
+926 L
-932 KMNWRLSFTM
+932 
-942 PATAGS
+942 
-948 QTMTLNVS
+948 TLNVQMPQIS
-956 TPSLLGWTLTGRY
+956 WNLNGRY
-969 ALSQLHHR
+969 EVFTLHDNALR
-977 DERDKEVFHTSFE
+977 EKEVFHTSFE
-990 DMAEG
+990 ENQEG
-995 TESPSAKTG
+995 IEWSSAKTG
-1004 ERVLSSTYSVDLRNF
+1004 ERVLNGTYSIDLRNF
-1019 IPGSYLLSYWESSD
+1019 IPGSYLLSYWESVD

-1104 GRLSAIR
+1104 GRLSTIR

>member
-1 MNLFRPKLLAL
+1 MNLLRPKLLAL

-18 IVPYSYGQEQTLIT
+18 IVPYSYGQEQQSIT

-69 VQVPVTLGYQASG
+69 VQVPVSLGYQASG

-107 VRGAQADEEGYSRV
+107 VRGAQADEEGYSKV
-121 SGTPDGEQANNLSS
+121 SGTPDGIDANNLSS

-169 DYNGN
+169 DYNGD

-186 WNRTPYSSTFTVTDE
+186 WDRTPYSSTFTVTDE
-201 SGNRYYFNEVETTA
+201 SGNRYYFSEVETTV
-215 SENLDDREDVKDWIT
+215 SEDLDDKEDVKDWIT

-235 RIVTNQNDTIRYY
+235 RIVTSQNDTIRYY
-248 YTSNAPIVDVTT
+248 YTSNASIVDVNT
-260 SHTIINSANWE
+260 SHTIINSASWDV
-271 LGTGWSIETV
+271 GTGWSIETV

-303 GGKLEFITEEN
+303 GGKLEFVAEEN

-326 LYAGDRYLKSTVL
+326 LYAGNRYLKSTVL

-398 EYIPTY
+398 GYIPTY

-444 ANVAAGG
+444 ANVAADG
-451 YFGEKA
+451 YFGEKT

-474 KENATEYRYVKSTG
+474 RENVTEYRYVKSTG

-544 PNGSYTINRYTSFSD
+544 PNGSYTINRYTSFSN
-559 GQQDSAAVLYFP
+559 GQRDSSAVLYFP

-651 HVLGVYEWLS
+651 HVLGVYEWMS

-669 IVSKGPYNLPSSTAV
+669 IVSKGPYTLPALTAV
-684 AYDTTYMTSKTSVQR
+684 AYDTTYMTSKTSEQR

-764 DLPDSTVWVDR
+764 DLPDSTVLVDR
-775 KLALKLSKP
+775 KLALKLFKP

-820 NPTST
+820 NPTCT
-825 HAPYGNY
+825 HAPYGSY

-846 QVENAQGGGPE
+846 RVKNARGGGPE
-857 DYITTQDYSFTSNNQ
+857 DYITSQSYSFTGSASGIQRTFVSNMDQ
-872 SPVVRS
+872 TLRLEIDMSADSLITVESDCTMSLVVH
-878 FDLNTDQTISLE
+878 NATTDQTATYSPQLLSSSGSASNFSLRF
-890 LDLSVDSSVVVGTDC
+890 DVPIT
-905 IVNLVLQNSTTGQS
+905 
-919 VTYTPTV
+919 
-926 LSGTAA
+926 SG
-932 KMNWRLSFTM
+932 NY
-942 PATAGS
+942 
-948 QTMTLNVS
+948 TMTLNVQM
-956 TPSLLGWTLTGRY
+956 PQIVWHLTGRY
-969 ALSQLHHR
+969 ELFTLHSN
-977 DERDKEVFHTSFE
+977 DIRDKEVFHTSFE
-990 DMAEG
+990 EG
-995 TESPSAKTG
+995 DEGIETATAKTG
-1004 ERVLSSTYSVDLRNF
+1004 SRVLSGTYSITLRNF

-1043 TLEVNEASTSYEL
+1043 TLEVAEASTSYEL
-1056 SAAGKLIDEVRIH
+1056 SAAGKIIDELRIQ
-1069 PRDAV
+1069 PTGSE
-1074 MTTYTHLPGIGLS
+1074 MTTYTHLPGVGMT
-1087 SQSDP
+1087 SQTDP
-1092 NGHTTYYEYDAL
+1092 NGYTTYYEYDAL

-1121 RYE
+1121 QYQ

>member
-1 MNLFRPKLLAL
+1 MNLLRPKLLAL

-18 IVPYSYGQEQTLIT
+18 IVPYSYGQEQQSIT

-56 SINIPLYTISAGG
+56 SINIPFYTISAGG
-69 VQVPVTLGYQASG
+69 VQVPVSLGYQASG

-160 PGKSGQFVA
+160 SGKSGQFVA
-169 DYNGN
+169 DYNGD

-201 SGNRYYFNEVETTA
+201 SGNRYYFNEVETTV
-215 SENLDDREDVKDWIT
+215 SEDLDNKEDVKDWIT

-235 RIVTNQNDTIRYY
+235 RIVTSQNDTIRYY
-248 YTSNAPIVDVTT
+248 YTSNAPIVDVNT
-260 SHTIINSANWE
+260 SHTIINSASWDV
-271 LGTGWSIETV
+271 GTGWSIETV

-303 GGKLEFITEEN
+303 GGKLEFVAEEN

-326 LYAGDRYLKSTVL
+326 LYAENRYLKSTVL

-398 EYIPTY
+398 GYIPTY

-444 ANVAAGG
+444 ANVAADG
-451 YFGEKA
+451 YFGEKT

-464 IKRIIEALDG
+464 IKRIIEALNG
-474 KENATEYRYVKSTG
+474 KENVTEYRYVKSTG

-508 QTVGRPVGYAVYE
+508 QTVGRPIGYAVYE

-544 PNGSYTINRYTSFSD
+544 PNGSYTINRYTSFSN
-559 GQQDSAAVLYFP
+559 GQRDSSAVLYFP

-651 HVLGVYEWLS
+651 HVLGVYEWMS

-669 IVSKGPYNLPSSTAV
+669 IVSKGPYTLPALTAV
-684 AYDTTYMTSKTSVQR
+684 AYDTTYMTSKTSEQR

-764 DLPDSTVWVDR
+764 DLPDSTVLIDR
-775 KLALKLSKP
+775 KLALKLFKP

-820 NPTST
+820 NPTCT
-825 HAPYGNY
+825 HAPYGSY

-846 QVENAQGGGPE
+846 RVKNARGGGPE
-857 DYITTQDYSFTSNNQ
+857 DYITSQSYSFTGSASGIQRTFVSNMDQ
-872 SPVVRS
+872 TLRLEIDMSADSLITVESDCTMSLVVH
-878 FDLNTDQTISLE
+878 NATTDQTATYSPQLLSSSGSASDFSLRF
-890 LDLSVDSSVVVGTDC
+890 DVPIT
-905 IVNLVLQNSTTGQS
+905 
-919 VTYTPTV
+919 
-926 LSGTAA
+926 SG
-932 KMNWRLSFTM
+932 NY
-942 PATAGS
+942 
-948 QTMTLNVS
+948 TMTLNVQM
-956 TPSLLGWTLTGRY
+956 PQIVWHLTGRY
-969 ALSQLHHR
+969 ELFTLHSN
-977 DERDKEVFHTSFE
+977 DIRDKEVFHTSFE
-990 DMAEG
+990 EG
-995 TESPSAKTG
+995 DEGIETATAKTG
-1004 ERVLSSTYSVDLRNF
+1004 SRVLSGTYSINLRNF

-1043 TLEVNEASTSYEL
+1043 MLEVTEASTSYEL
-1056 SAAGKLIDEVRIH
+1056 SAAGKIIDELRIQ
-1069 PRDAV
+1069 PTGSE
-1074 MTTYTHLPGIGLS
+1074 MTTYTHLPGVGMT
-1087 SQSDP
+1087 SQTDP
-1092 NGHTTYYEYDAL
+1092 NGYTTYYEYDAL

-1121 RYE
+1121 QYQ

>member
-1 MNLFRPKLLAL
+1 
-12 FLLFAG
+12 
-18 IVPYSYGQEQTLIT
+18 
-32 PPSPEAAAMMRSINI
+32 MMRSINI

-69 VQVPVTLGYQASG
+69 VQVPVSLGYQASG

-107 VRGAQADEEGYSRV
+107 VRGAQADEEGYSKV
-121 SGTPDGEQANNLSS
+121 SGTPDGIDANNLSS

-169 DYNGN
+169 DYNGD

-186 WNRTPYSSTFTVTDE
+186 WDRTPYSSTFTVTDE
-201 SGNRYYFNEVETTA
+201 SGNRYYFSEVETTV
-215 SENLDDREDVKDWIT
+215 SEDLDDKEDVKDWIT

-235 RIVTNQNDTIRYY
+235 RIVTSQNDTIRYY
-248 YTSNAPIVDVTT
+248 YTSNASIVDVNT
-260 SHTIINSANWE
+260 SHTIINSASWDV
-271 LGTGWSIETV
+271 GTGWSIETV

-303 GGKLEFITEEN
+303 GGKLEFVAEEN

-326 LYAGDRYLKSTVL
+326 LYAGNRYLKSTVL

-398 EYIPTY
+398 GYIPTY

-444 ANVAAGG
+444 ANVAADG
-451 YFGEKA
+451 YFGEKT

-474 KENATEYRYVKSTG
+474 RENVTEYRYVKSTG

-544 PNGSYTINRYTSFSD
+544 PNGSYTINRYTSFSN
-559 GQQDSAAVLYFP
+559 GQRDSSAVLYFP

-651 HVLGVYEWLS
+651 HVLGVYEWMS

-669 IVSKGPYNLPSSTAV
+669 IVSKGPYTLPALTAV
-684 AYDTTYMTSKTSVQR
+684 AYDTTYMTSKTSEQR

-764 DLPDSTVWVDR
+764 DLPDSTVLVDR
-775 KLALKLSKP
+775 KLALKLFKP

-820 NPTST
+820 NPTCT
-825 HAPYGNY
+825 HAPYGSY

-846 QVENAQGGGPE
+846 RVKNARGGGPE
-857 DYITTQDYSFTSNNQ
+857 DYITSQSYSFTGSASGIQRTFVSNMDQ
-872 SPVVRS
+872 TLRLEIDMSADSLITVESDCTMSLVVH
-878 FDLNTDQTISLE
+878 NATTDQTATYSPQLLSSSGSASNFSLRF
-890 LDLSVDSSVVVGTDC
+890 DVPIT
-905 IVNLVLQNSTTGQS
+905 
-919 VTYTPTV
+919 
-926 LSGTAA
+926 SG
-932 KMNWRLSFTM
+932 NY
-942 PATAGS
+942 
-948 QTMTLNVS
+948 TMTLNVQM
-956 TPSLLGWTLTGRY
+956 PQIVWHLTGRY
-969 ALSQLHHR
+969 ELFTLHSN
-977 DERDKEVFHTSFE
+977 DIRDKEVFHTSFE
-990 DMAEG
+990 EG
-995 TESPSAKTG
+995 DEGIETATAKTG
-1004 ERVLSSTYSVDLRNF
+1004 SRVLSGTYSITLRNF

-1043 TLEVNEASTSYEL
+1043 TLEVAEASTSYEL
-1056 SAAGKLIDEVRIH
+1056 SAAGKIIDELRIQ
-1069 PRDAV
+1069 PTGSE
-1074 MTTYTHLPGIGLS
+1074 MTTYTHLPGVGMT
-1087 SQSDP
+1087 SQTDP
-1092 NGHTTYYEYDAL
+1092 NGYTTYYEYDAL

-1121 RYE
+1121 QYQ

>member
-1 MNLFRPKLLAL
+1 MNLLRPKLLAL

-18 IVPYSYGQEQTLIT
+18 IVPYSYGQEQQSIT

-56 SINIPLYTISAGG
+56 SINIPFYTISAGG
-69 VQVPVTLGYQASG
+69 VQVPVSLGYQASG

-160 PGKSGQFVA
+160 SGKSGQFVA
-169 DYNGN
+169 DYNGD

-186 WNRTPYSSTFTVTDE
+186 WDRTPYSSTFTVTDE
-201 SGNRYYFNEVETTA
+201 SGNRYYFSEVETTV
-215 SENLDDREDVKDWIT
+215 SEDLDDKEDVKDWIT

-235 RIVTNQNDTIRYY
+235 RIVTSQNDTIRYY
-248 YTSNAPIVDVTT
+248 YTSNAPIVDVNT
-260 SHTIINSANWE
+260 SHTIINSASWDV
-271 LGTGWSIETV
+271 GTGWSIETV

-303 GGKLEFITEEN
+303 GGKLEFVAEEN

-326 LYAGDRYLKSTVL
+326 LYAGNRYLKSTVL

-398 EYIPTY
+398 GYIPTY

-444 ANVAAGG
+444 ANVAADG
-451 YFGEKA
+451 YFGEKT

-464 IKRIIEALDG
+464 IKRIIEALNG
-474 KENATEYRYVKSTG
+474 KENVTEYRYVKSTG

-544 PNGSYTINRYTSFSD
+544 PNGSYTINRYTSFSN
-559 GQQDSAAVLYFP
+559 GQRDSSAVLYFP

-651 HVLGVYEWLS
+651 HVLGVYEWMS

-669 IVSKGPYNLPSSTAV
+669 IVSKGPYTLPALTAV
-684 AYDTTYMTSKTSVQR
+684 AYDTTYMTSKTSEQR

-764 DLPDSTVWVDR
+764 DLPDSTVLVDR
-775 KLALKLSKP
+775 KLALKLFKP

-820 NPTST
+820 NPTCT
-825 HAPYGNY
+825 HAPYGSY

-846 QVENAQGGGPE
+846 RVKNARGGGPE
-857 DYITTQDYSFTSNNQ
+857 DYITSQSYSFTGSASGIQRTFVSNMDQ
-872 SPVVRS
+872 TLRLEIDMSADSLITVESDCTMSLVVH
-878 FDLNTDQTISLE
+878 NATTDQTATYSPQLLSSSGSASDFSLRF
-890 LDLSVDSSVVVGTDC
+890 DVPIT
-905 IVNLVLQNSTTGQS
+905 
-919 VTYTPTV
+919 
-926 LSGTAA
+926 SG
-932 KMNWRLSFTM
+932 NY
-942 PATAGS
+942 
-948 QTMTLNVS
+948 TMTLNVQM
-956 TPSLLGWTLTGRY
+956 PQIVWHLTGRY
-969 ALSQLHHR
+969 ELFTLHSN
-977 DERDKEVFHTSFE
+977 DIRDKEVFHTSFE
-990 DMAEG
+990 EG
-995 TESPSAKTG
+995 DEGIETATAKTG
-1004 ERVLSSTYSVDLRNF
+1004 SRVLSGTYSITLRNF

-1043 TLEVNEASTSYEL
+1043 TLEVAEASTSYEL
-1056 SAAGKLIDEVRIH
+1056 SAAGKIIDELRIQ
-1069 PRDAV
+1069 PTGSE
-1074 MTTYTHLPGIGLS
+1074 MTTYTHLPGVGMT
-1087 SQSDP
+1087 SQTDP
-1092 NGHTTYYEYDAL
+1092 NGYTTYYEYDAL

-1121 RYE
+1121 QYQ

>member
-1 MNLFRPKLLAL
+1 
-12 FLLFAG
+12 
-18 IVPYSYGQEQTLIT
+18 
-32 PPSPEAAAMMRSINI
+32 MMRSINI

-69 VQVPVTLGYQASG
+69 VQVPVSLGYQASG

-107 VRGAQADEEGYSRV
+107 VRGAQADEEGYSKV
-121 SGTPDGEQANNLSS
+121 SGTPDGIDANNLSS
-135 WNTDKIDERNDA
+135 WNTDKINERNDA

-169 DYNGN
+169 DYNGD

-186 WNRTPYSSTFTVTDE
+186 WDRTPYSSTFTVTDE
-201 SGNRYYFNEVETTA
+201 SGNRYYFSEVETTV
-215 SENLDDREDVKDWIT
+215 SEDLDDKEDVKDWIT

-235 RIVTNQNDTIRYY
+235 RIVTSQNDTIRYY
-248 YTSNAPIVDVTT
+248 YTSNASIVDVNT
-260 SHTIINSANWE
+260 SHTIINSASWDV
-271 LGTGWSIETV
+271 GTGWSIETV
-281 EEKTNSR
+281 EEKNNSR

-303 GGKLEFITEEN
+303 GGKLEFVAEEN

-326 LYAGDRYLKSTVL
+326 LYAGNRYLKSTVL

-398 EYIPTY
+398 GYIPTY

-444 ANVAAGG
+444 ANVAADG
-451 YFGEKA
+451 YFGEKT

-474 KENATEYRYVKSTG
+474 RENVTEYRYVKSTG

-544 PNGSYTINRYTSFSD
+544 PNGSYTINRYTSFSN
-559 GQQDSAAVLYFP
+559 GQRDSSAVLYFP

-651 HVLGVYEWLS
+651 HVLGVYEWMS

-669 IVSKGPYNLPSSTAV
+669 IVSKGPYTLPALTAV
-684 AYDTTYMTSKTSVQR
+684 AYDTTYMTSKTSEQR

-764 DLPDSTVWVDR
+764 DLPDSTVLVDR
-775 KLALKLSKP
+775 KLALKLFKP

-820 NPTST
+820 NPTCT
-825 HAPYGNY
+825 HAPYGSY

-846 QVENAQGGGPE
+846 RVKNARGGGPE
-857 DYITTQDYSFTSNNQ
+857 DYITSQSYSFTGSASGIQRTFVSNMDQ
-872 SPVVRS
+872 TLRLEIDMSADSLITVESDCTMSLVVH
-878 FDLNTDQTISLE
+878 NATTDQTATYSPQLLSSSGSASNFSLRF
-890 LDLSVDSSVVVGTDC
+890 DVPIT
-905 IVNLVLQNSTTGQS
+905 
-919 VTYTPTV
+919 
-926 LSGTAA
+926 SG
-932 KMNWRLSFTM
+932 NY
-942 PATAGS
+942 
-948 QTMTLNVS
+948 TMTLNVQM
-956 TPSLLGWTLTGRY
+956 PQIVWHLTGRY
-969 ALSQLHHR
+969 ELFTLHSN
-977 DERDKEVFHTSFE
+977 DIRDKEVFHTSFE
-990 DMAEG
+990 EG
-995 TESPSAKTG
+995 DEGIETATAKTG
-1004 ERVLSSTYSVDLRNF
+1004 SRVLSGTYSITLRNF

-1043 TLEVNEASTSYEL
+1043 TLEVAEASTSYEL
-1056 SAAGKLIDEVRIH
+1056 SAAGKIIDELRIQ
-1069 PRDAV
+1069 PTGSE
-1074 MTTYTHLPGIGLS
+1074 MTTYTHLPGVGMT
-1087 SQSDP
+1087 SQTDP
-1092 NGHTTYYEYDAL
+1092 NGYTTYYEYDAL

-1121 RYE
+1121 QYQ

>member
-1 MNLFRPKLLAL
+1 MNLLRPKLLAL

-18 IVPYSYGQEQTLIT
+18 IVPYSYGQEQQSIT

-56 SINIPLYTISAGG
+56 SINIPFYTISAGG
-69 VQVPVTLGYQASG
+69 VQVPVSLGYQASG

-160 PGKSGQFVA
+160 SGKSGQFVA
-169 DYNGN
+169 DYNGD

-201 SGNRYYFNEVETTA
+201 SGNRYYFNEVETTV
-215 SENLDDREDVKDWIT
+215 SEDLDNKEDVKDWIT

-235 RIVTNQNDTIRYY
+235 RIVTSQNDTIRYY
-248 YTSNAPIVDVTT
+248 YTSNAPIVDVNT
-260 SHTIINSANWE
+260 SHTIINSASWDV
-271 LGTGWSIETV
+271 GTGWSIETV

-303 GGKLEFITEEN
+303 GGKLEFVAEEN

-326 LYAGDRYLKSTVL
+326 LYAENRYLKSTVL

-398 EYIPTY
+398 GYIPTY

-444 ANVAAGG
+444 ANVAADG
-451 YFGEKA
+451 YFGEKT

-464 IKRIIEALDG
+464 IKRIIEALNG
-474 KENATEYRYVKSTG
+474 KENVTEYRYVKSTG

-508 QTVGRPVGYAVYE
+508 QTVGRPIGYAVYE

-544 PNGSYTINRYTSFSD
+544 PNGSYTINRYTSFSN
-559 GQQDSAAVLYFP
+559 GQRDSSAVLYFP

-651 HVLGVYEWLS
+651 HVLGVYEWMS
-661 QPVYLDST
+661 QPVYLDS
-669 IVSKGPYNLPSSTAV
+669 PYTLPALTAV
-684 AYDTTYMTSKTSVQR
+684 AYDTTYMTSKTSEQR

-764 DLPDSTVWVDR
+764 DLPDSTVLVDR
-775 KLALKLSKP
+775 KLALKLFKP

-820 NPTST
+820 NPTCT
-825 HAPYGNY
+825 HAPYGSY

-846 QVENAQGGGPE
+846 RVKNARGGGPE
-857 DYITTQDYSFTSNNQ
+857 DYITSQSYSFTGSASGIQRTFVSNMDQ
-872 SPVVRS
+872 TLRLEIDMSADSLITVESDCTMSLVVH
-878 FDLNTDQTISLE
+878 NATTDQTATYSPQLLSSSGSASDFSLRF
-890 LDLSVDSSVVVGTDC
+890 DVPIT
-905 IVNLVLQNSTTGQS
+905 
-919 VTYTPTV
+919 
-926 LSGTAA
+926 SG
-932 KMNWRLSFTM
+932 NY
-942 PATAGS
+942 
-948 QTMTLNVS
+948 TMTLNVQM
-956 TPSLLGWTLTGRY
+956 PQIVWHLTGRY
-969 ALSQLHHR
+969 ELFTLHSN
-977 DERDKEVFHTSFE
+977 DIRDKEVFHTSFE
-990 DMAEG
+990 EG
-995 TESPSAKTG
+995 DEGIETATAKTG
-1004 ERVLSSTYSVDLRNF
+1004 SRVLSGTYSINLRNF

-1043 TLEVNEASTSYEL
+1043 MLEVTEASTSYEL
-1056 SAAGKLIDEVRIH
+1056 SAAGKIIDELRIQ
-1069 PRDAV
+1069 PTGSE
-1074 MTTYTHLPGIGLS
+1074 MTTYTHLPGVGMT
-1087 SQSDP
+1087 SQTDP
-1092 NGHTTYYEYDAL
+1092 NGYTTYYEYDAL

-1121 RYE
+1121 QYQ

>member
-174 VHLIPYQGIQVK
+174 VHLIPYQGIQVR

-398 EYIPTY
+398 GYIPTY

-508 QTVGRPVGYAVYE
+508 QTVGRPIGYAVYE

-746 SYKNGKITGAEL
+746 SYKNSKITGAEL

-764 DLPDSTVWVDR
+764 DLPDSSVLVDR
-775 KLALKLSKP
+775 KLSLKLSKP
-784 ISPSDFTKSSI
+784 ISPGDFTGSSI

-809 TMIFDKYDNWG
+809 TMIFDRYDNWG
-820 NPTST
+820 NPTCT
-825 HAPYGNY
+825 HVPHGNY

-846 QVENAQGGGPE
+846 QVKNAQGGGPE
-857 DYITTQDYSFTSNNQ
+857 DYITSQSYSFTGNASGIVNTFTSNM
-872 SPVVRS
+872 
-878 FDLNTDQTISLE
+878 DQTIRLEIDMSADSLITVE
-890 LDLSVDSSVVVGTDC
+890 SDCTMSLVVHNATTAQTATYSPQSLSSLGSASDFSLRFDVPITSG
-905 IVNLVLQNSTTGQS
+905 N
-919 VTYTPTV
+919 YT
-926 LSGTAA
+926 L
-932 KMNWRLSFTM
+932 
-942 PATAGS
+942 
-948 QTMTLNVS
+948 TLNVQM
-956 TPSLLGWTLTGRY
+956 PQIVWHLTGRY
-969 ALSQLHHR
+969 ELFTLHSY
-977 DERDKEVFHTSFE
+977 DVRDKEVFHTSFE
-990 DMAEG
+990 EG
-995 TESPSAKTG
+995 DEGIETVMAKTG
-1004 ERVLSSTYSVDLRNF
+1004 SRVLSGTYSINLRNF
-1019 IPGSYLLSYWESSD
+1019 IPGSYLLSYWGSSD

-1043 TLEVNEASTSYEL
+1043 MLEVTEASTSYEL
-1056 SAAGKLIDEVRIH
+1056 SAAGKIIDELRIQ
-1069 PRDAV
+1069 PIGSE
-1074 MTTYTHLPGIGLS
+1074 MTTYTHLPGIGMT
-1087 SQSDP
+1087 SQTDP
-1092 NGHTTYYEYDAL
+1092 NGHTVYYEYDAL

-1121 RYE
+1121 QYE

>member
-1 MNLFRPKLLAL
+1 
-12 FLLFAG
+12 
-18 IVPYSYGQEQTLIT
+18 
-32 PPSPEAAAMMRSINI
+32 MMRSINI

-56 SINIPLYTISAGG
+56 SINIPFYTISAGG
-69 VQVPVTLGYQASG
+69 VQVPVSLGYQASG

-160 PGKSGQFVA
+160 SGKSGQFVA
-169 DYNGN
+169 DYNGD

-201 SGNRYYFNEVETTA
+201 SGNRYYFNEVETTV
-215 SENLDDREDVKDWIT
+215 SEDLDNKEDVKDWIT

-235 RIVTNQNDTIRYY
+235 RIVTSQNDTIRYY
-248 YTSNAPIVDVTT
+248 YTSNASIVDVNT
-260 SHTIINSANWE
+260 SHTIINSASWDV
-271 LGTGWSIETV
+271 GTGWSIETV

-303 GGKLEFITEEN
+303 GGKLEFVAEEN

-326 LYAGDRYLKSTVL
+326 LYAENRYLKSTVL

-398 EYIPTY
+398 GYIPTY

-444 ANVAAGG
+444 ANVAADG
-451 YFGEKA
+451 YFGEKT

-464 IKRIIEALDG
+464 IKRIIEALNG
-474 KENATEYRYVKSTG
+474 KENVTEYRYVKSTG

-508 QTVGRPVGYAVYE
+508 QTVGRPIGYAVYE

-544 PNGSYTINRYTSFSD
+544 PNGSYTINRYTSFSN
-559 GQQDSAAVLYFP
+559 GQRDSSAVLYFP

-651 HVLGVYEWLS
+651 HVLGVYEWMS

-669 IVSKGPYNLPSSTAV
+669 IVSKGPYTLPALTAV
-684 AYDTTYMTSKTSVQR
+684 AYDTTYMTSKTSEQR

-764 DLPDSTVWVDR
+764 DLPDSTVLVDR
-775 KLALKLSKP
+775 KLALKLFKP

-820 NPTST
+820 NPTCT
-825 HAPYGNY
+825 HAPYGSY

-846 QVENAQGGGPE
+846 RVKNARGGGPE
-857 DYITTQDYSFTSNNQ
+857 DYITSQSYSFTGSASGIQRTFVSNMDQ
-872 SPVVRS
+872 TLRLEIDMSADSLITVESDCTMSLVVH
-878 FDLNTDQTISLE
+878 NATTDQ
-890 LDLSVDSSVVVGTDC
+890 
-905 IVNLVLQNSTTGQS
+905 
-919 VTYTPTV
+919 
-926 LSGTAA
+926 
-932 KMNWRLSFTM
+932 
-942 PATAGS
+942 PATYSPQLLSSSGS
-948 QTMTLNVS
+948 ASDFSLRFDVPITSGNYTMTLNVQM
-956 TPSLLGWTLTGRY
+956 PQIVWHLTGRY
-969 ALSQLHHR
+969 ELFTLHSN
-977 DERDKEVFHTSFE
+977 DIRDKEVFHTSFE
-990 DMAEG
+990 EG
-995 TESPSAKTG
+995 DEGIETATAKTG
-1004 ERVLSSTYSVDLRNF
+1004 SRVLSGTYSITLRNF

-1043 TLEVNEASTSYEL
+1043 TLEVAEASTSYEL
-1056 SAAGKLIDEVRIH
+1056 SAAGKIIDELRIQ
-1069 PRDAV
+1069 PTGSE
-1074 MTTYTHLPGIGLS
+1074 MTTYTHLPGVGMT
-1087 SQSDP
+1087 SQTDP
-1092 NGHTTYYEYDAL
+1092 NGYTTYYEYDAL

-1121 RYE
+1121 QYQ

>member
-1 MNLFRPKLLAL
+1 
-12 FLLFAG
+12 
-18 IVPYSYGQEQTLIT
+18 
-32 PPSPEAAAMMRSINI
+32 MMRSINI

-69 VQVPVTLGYQASG
+69 VQVPVSLGYQASG

-107 VRGAQADEEGYSRV
+107 VRGAQADEEGYSKV
-121 SGTPDGEQANNLSS
+121 SGTPDGIDANNLSS

-169 DYNGN
+169 DYNGD

-201 SGNRYYFNEVETTA
+201 SGNRYYFNEVETTV
-215 SENLDDREDVKDWIT
+215 SEDLDDKEDVKDWIT

-235 RIVTNQNDTIRYY
+235 RIVTSQNDTIRYY
-248 YTSNAPIVDVTT
+248 YTSNASIVDVNT
-260 SHTIINSANWE
+260 SHTIINSASWDV
-271 LGTGWSIETV
+271 GTGWSIETV

-293 PRYLQRIEWN
+293 PRYLQRIEWR
-303 GGKLEFITEEN
+303 GGKLEFITEKN
-314 TDNKPPRLTEVK
+314 ANNKPPRLTEVK
-326 LYAGDRYLKSTVL
+326 LYAGNRYLKSIVL
-339 SYGTFD
+339 SYGTFN

-369 YNTAYHLPSR
+369 YNTAYKLPSR

-398 EYIPTY
+398 GYIPTY

-444 ANVAAGG
+444 ANVAADG
-451 YFGEKA
+451 YFGEKT

-464 IKRIIEALDG
+464 IKRIIEALNG
-474 KENATEYRYVKSTG
+474 KENVTEYRYVKSTG

-544 PNGSYTINRYTSFSD
+544 PNGSYTINRYTSFSN
-559 GQQDSAAVLYFP
+559 GQRDSSAVLYFP

-606 HYTSDDVL
+606 HYTSDNVL

-651 HVLGVYEWLS
+651 HVLGVYEWMS

-669 IVSKGPYNLPSSTAV
+669 IVSKGPYTLPALTAV
-684 AYDTTYMTSKTSVQR
+684 AYDTTYMTSKTSEQR

-764 DLPDSTVWVDR
+764 DMPDSTVLVDR

-820 NPTST
+820 NPTCT
-825 HAPYGNY
+825 HAPYGSY

-846 QVENAQGGGPE
+846 RVKNARGGGPE
-857 DYITTQDYSFTSNNQ
+857 DYITSQSYSFTGSASGIQRTFVSNMDQ
-872 SPVVRS
+872 TLRLEIDMSADSLITVESDCTMSLVVH
-878 FDLNTDQTISLE
+878 NATTDQTATYSPQLLSSSGSASDFSLRF
-890 LDLSVDSSVVVGTDC
+890 DVPIT
-905 IVNLVLQNSTTGQS
+905 
-919 VTYTPTV
+919 
-926 LSGTAA
+926 SG
-932 KMNWRLSFTM
+932 NY
-942 PATAGS
+942 
-948 QTMTLNVS
+948 TMTLNVQM
-956 TPSLLGWTLTGRY
+956 PQIVWHLTGRY
-969 ALSQLHHR
+969 ELFTLHSN
-977 DERDKEVFHTSFE
+977 DIRDKEVFHTSFE
-990 DMAEG
+990 EG
-995 TESPSAKTG
+995 DEGIETATAKTG
-1004 ERVLSSTYSVDLRNF
+1004 SRVLSGTYSINLRNF

-1043 TLEVNEASTSYEL
+1043 MLEVAEASTSYEL
-1056 SAAGKLIDEVRIH
+1056 SAAGKIIDELRIQ
-1069 PRDAV
+1069 PTGSE
-1074 MTTYTHLPGIGLS
+1074 MTTYTHLPGVGMT
-1087 SQSDP
+1087 SQTDT
-1092 NGHTTYYEYDAL
+1092 NGNTTYYEYDAL

-1121 RYE
+1121 QYQ

>member
-1 MNLFRPKLLAL
+1 
-12 FLLFAG
+12 
-18 IVPYSYGQEQTLIT
+18 
-32 PPSPEAAAMMRSINI
+32 MMRSINI

-56 SINIPLYTISAGG
+56 SINIPFYTISAGG
-69 VQVPVTLGYQASG
+69 VQVPVSLGYQASG

-107 VRGAQADEEGYSRV
+107 VRGAQVDEEGYSRV

-160 PGKSGQFVA
+160 SGKSGQFVA
-169 DYNGN
+169 DYNGD

-201 SGNRYYFNEVETTA
+201 SGNRYYFNEVETTV
-215 SENLDDREDVKDWIT
+215 SEDLDNKEDVKDWIT

-235 RIVTNQNDTIRYY
+235 RIVTSQNDTIRYY
-248 YTSNAPIVDVTT
+248 YTSNAPIVDVNT
-260 SHTIINSANWE
+260 SHTIINSASWDV
-271 LGTGWSIETV
+271 GTGWSIETV

-303 GGKLEFITEEN
+303 GGKLEFVAEEN

-326 LYAGDRYLKSTVL
+326 LYAENRYLKSTVL

-398 EYIPTY
+398 GYIPTY

-444 ANVAAGG
+444 ANVAADG
-451 YFGEKA
+451 YFGEKT

-464 IKRIIEALDG
+464 IKRIIEALNG
-474 KENATEYRYVKSTG
+474 KENVTEYRYVKSTG

-508 QTVGRPVGYAVYE
+508 QTVGRPIGYAVYE

-544 PNGSYTINRYTSFSD
+544 PNGSYTINRYTSFSN
-559 GQQDSAAVLYFP
+559 GQRDSSAVLYFP

-651 HVLGVYEWLS
+651 HVLGVYEWMS

-669 IVSKGPYNLPSSTAV
+669 IVSKGPYTLPALTAV
-684 AYDTTYMTSKTSVQR
+684 AYDTTYMTSKTSEQR

-764 DLPDSTVWVDR
+764 DLPDSTVLVDR
-775 KLALKLSKP
+775 KLALKLFKP

-820 NPTST
+820 NPTCT
-825 HAPYGNY
+825 HAPYGSY

-846 QVENAQGGGPE
+846 RVKNARGGGPE
-857 DYITTQDYSFTSNNQ
+857 DYITSQSYSFTGSASGIQRTFVSNMDQ
-872 SPVVRS
+872 TLRLEIDMSADSLITVESDCTMSLVVH
-878 FDLNTDQTISLE
+878 NATTDQTATYSPQLLSSSGSASDFSLRF
-890 LDLSVDSSVVVGTDC
+890 DVPIT
-905 IVNLVLQNSTTGQS
+905 
-919 VTYTPTV
+919 
-926 LSGTAA
+926 SG
-932 KMNWRLSFTM
+932 NY
-942 PATAGS
+942 
-948 QTMTLNVS
+948 TMTLNVQM
-956 TPSLLGWTLTGRY
+956 PQIVWHLTGRY
-969 ALSQLHHR
+969 ELFTLHSN
-977 DERDKEVFHTSFE
+977 DIRDKEVFHTSFE
-990 DMAEG
+990 EG
-995 TESPSAKTG
+995 DEGIETATAKTG
-1004 ERVLSSTYSVDLRNF
+1004 SRVLSGTYSINLRNF

-1043 TLEVNEASTSYEL
+1043 MLEVTEASTSYEL
-1056 SAAGKLIDEVRIH
+1056 SAAGKIIDELRIQ
-1069 PRDAV
+1069 PTGSE
-1074 MTTYTHLPGIGLS
+1074 MTTYTHLPGVGMT
-1087 SQSDP
+1087 SQTDP
-1092 NGHTTYYEYDAL
+1092 NGYTTYYEYDAL

-1121 RYE
+1121 QYQ

>member
-1 MNLFRPKLLAL
+1 
-12 FLLFAG
+12 
-18 IVPYSYGQEQTLIT
+18 
-32 PPSPEAAAMMRSINI
+32 MMRSINI

-69 VQVPVTLGYQASG
+69 VQVPVSLGYQASG

-107 VRGAQADEEGYSRV
+107 VRGAQADEEGYSKV
-121 SGTPDGEQANNLSS
+121 SGTPDGIDANNLSS

-174 VHLIPYQGIQVK
+174 VHLIPYQGIQVR

-398 EYIPTY
+398 GYIPTY

-544 PNGSYTINRYTSFSD
+544 PNGSYTINRYTSFSN
-559 GQQDSAAVLYFP
+559 GQRDSSAVLYFP

-651 HVLGVYEWLS
+651 HVLGVYEWMS

-669 IVSKGPYNLPSSTAV
+669 IVSKGPYTLPALTAV
-684 AYDTTYMTSKTSVQR
+684 AYDTTYMTSKTSEQR

-764 DLPDSTVWVDR
+764 DLPDSTVLVDR
-775 KLALKLSKP
+775 KLALKLFKP

-820 NPTST
+820 NPTCT
-825 HAPYGNY
+825 HAPYGSY
-832 QAVIYGYDHSLPIA
+832 QAVVYGYDHSLPIA
-846 QVENAQGGGPE
+846 RVKNARGGGPE
-857 DYITTQDYSFTSNNQ
+857 DYITSQSYSFTGSASGIQRTFVSNMDQ
-872 SPVVRS
+872 TLRLEIDMSADSLITVESDCTMSLVVH
-878 FDLNTDQTISLE
+878 NATTDQTATYSPQLLSSSGSASNFSLRF
-890 LDLSVDSSVVVGTDC
+890 DVPIT
-905 IVNLVLQNSTTGQS
+905 
-919 VTYTPTV
+919 
-926 LSGTAA
+926 SG
-932 KMNWRLSFTM
+932 NY
-942 PATAGS
+942 
-948 QTMTLNVS
+948 TMTLNVQM
-956 TPSLLGWTLTGRY
+956 PQIVWHLTGRY
-969 ALSQLHHR
+969 ELFTLHSN
-977 DERDKEVFHTSFE
+977 DIRDKEVFHTSFE
-990 DMAEG
+990 EG
-995 TESPSAKTG
+995 DEGIETATAKTG
-1004 ERVLSSTYSVDLRNF
+1004 SRVLSGTYSITLRNF

-1043 TLEVNEASTSYEL
+1043 TLEVAEASTSYEL
-1056 SAAGKLIDEVRIH
+1056 SAAGKIIDELRIQ
-1069 PRDAV
+1069 PTGSE
-1074 MTTYTHLPGIGLS
+1074 MTTYTHLPGVGMT
-1087 SQSDP
+1087 SQTDP
-1092 NGHTTYYEYDAL
+1092 NGYTTYYEYDAL

-1121 RYE
+1121 QYQ

>member
-1 MNLFRPKLLAL
+1 
-12 FLLFAG
+12 
-18 IVPYSYGQEQTLIT
+18 
-32 PPSPEAAAMMRSINI
+32 MMRSINI

-69 VQVPVTLGYQASG
+69 VQVPVSLGYQASG

-107 VRGAQADEEGYSRV
+107 VRGAQADEEGYSKV
-121 SGTPDGEQANNLSS
+121 SGTPDGIDANNLSS
-135 WNTDKIDERNDA
+135 WNTDKINERNDA

-169 DYNGN
+169 DYNGD

-186 WNRTPYSSTFTVTDE
+186 WDRTPYSSTFTVTDE
-201 SGNRYYFNEVETTA
+201 SGNRYYFSEVETTA
-215 SENLDDREDVKDWIT
+215 SENLDDKEDVKDWIT

-235 RIVTNQNDTIRYY
+235 RIVTSQNDTIRYY
-248 YTSNAPIVDVTT
+248 YTSNASIVDVNT
-260 SHTIINSANWE
+260 SHTIINSASWDV
-271 LGTGWSIETV
+271 GTGWSIETV

-303 GGKLEFITEEN
+303 GGKLEFVAEEN

-326 LYAGDRYLKSTVL
+326 LYAGNRYLKSTVL

-398 EYIPTY
+398 GYIPTY

-444 ANVAAGG
+444 ANVAADG
-451 YFGEKA
+451 YFGEKT

-474 KENATEYRYVKSTG
+474 RENVTEYRYVKSTG

-508 QTVGRPVGYAVYE
+508 QTVGRPIGYAVYE

-544 PNGSYTINRYTSFSD
+544 PNGSYTINRYTSFSN
-559 GQQDSAAVLYFP
+559 GQRDSSAVLYFP

-651 HVLGVYEWLS
+651 HVLGVYEWMS

-669 IVSKGPYNLPSSTAV
+669 IVSKGPYTLPALTAV
-684 AYDTTYMTSKTSVQR
+684 AYDTTYMTSKTSEQR

-764 DLPDSTVWVDR
+764 DLPDSTVLVDR
-775 KLALKLSKP
+775 KLALKLFKP

-820 NPTST
+820 NPTCT
-825 HAPYGNY
+825 HAPYGSY
-832 QAVIYGYDHSLPIA
+832 QAVVYGYDHSLPIA
-846 QVENAQGGGPE
+846 RVKNARGGGPE
-857 DYITTQDYSFTSNNQ
+857 DYITSQSYSFTGSASGIQRTFVSNMDQ
-872 SPVVRS
+872 TLRLEIDMSADSLITVESDCTMSLVVH
-878 FDLNTDQTISLE
+878 NATTDQTATYSPQLLSSSGSASNFSLRF
-890 LDLSVDSSVVVGTDC
+890 DVPIT
-905 IVNLVLQNSTTGQS
+905 
-919 VTYTPTV
+919 
-926 LSGTAA
+926 SG
-932 KMNWRLSFTM
+932 NY
-942 PATAGS
+942 
-948 QTMTLNVS
+948 TMTLNVQM
-956 TPSLLGWTLTGRY
+956 PQIVWHLTGRY
-969 ALSQLHHR
+969 ELFTLHSN
-977 DERDKEVFHTSFE
+977 DIRDKEVFHTSFE
-990 DMAEG
+990 EG
-995 TESPSAKTG
+995 DEGIETATAKTG
-1004 ERVLSSTYSVDLRNF
+1004 SRVLSGTYSITLRNF

-1043 TLEVNEASTSYEL
+1043 TLEVAEASTSYEL
-1056 SAAGKLIDEVRIH
+1056 SAAGKIIDELRIQ
-1069 PRDAV
+1069 PTGSE
-1074 MTTYTHLPGIGLS
+1074 MTTYTHLPGVGMT
-1087 SQSDP
+1087 SQTDP
-1092 NGHTTYYEYDAL
+1092 NGYTTYYEYDAL

-1121 RYE
+1121 QYQ

>member
-1 MNLFRPKLLAL
+1 
-12 FLLFAG
+12 
-18 IVPYSYGQEQTLIT
+18 
-32 PPSPEAAAMMRSINI
+32 MMRSINI

-56 SINIPLYTISAGG
+56 SINIPFYTISAGG
-69 VQVPVTLGYQASG
+69 VQVPVSLGYQASG

-160 PGKSGQFVA
+160 SGKSGQFVA
-169 DYNGN
+169 DYNGD

-201 SGNRYYFNEVETTA
+201 SGNRYYFNEVETTV
-215 SENLDDREDVKDWIT
+215 SEDLDNKEDVKDWIT

-235 RIVTNQNDTIRYY
+235 RIVTSQNDTIRYY
-248 YTSNAPIVDVTT
+248 YTSNAPIVDVNT
-260 SHTIINSANWE
+260 SHTIINSASWDV
-271 LGTGWSIETV
+271 GTGWSIETV

-303 GGKLEFITEEN
+303 GGKLEFVAEEN

-326 LYAGDRYLKSTVL
+326 LYAENRYLKSTVL

-398 EYIPTY
+398 GYIPTY

-444 ANVAAGG
+444 ANVAADG
-451 YFGEKA
+451 YFGEKT

-464 IKRIIEALDG
+464 IKRIIEALNG
-474 KENATEYRYVKSTG
+474 KENVTEYRYVKSTG

-508 QTVGRPVGYAVYE
+508 QTVGRPIGYAVYE

-544 PNGSYTINRYTSFSD
+544 PNGSYTINRYTSFSN
-559 GQQDSAAVLYFP
+559 GQRDSSAVLYFP

-651 HVLGVYEWLS
+651 HVLGVYEWMS

-669 IVSKGPYNLPSSTAV
+669 IVSKGPYTLPALTAV
-684 AYDTTYMTSKTSVQR
+684 AYDTTYMTSKTSEQR

-728 ALTIMQR
+728 ALTIMQQ

-764 DLPDSTVWVDR
+764 DLPDSTVLVDR
-775 KLALKLSKP
+775 KLALKLFKP

-820 NPTST
+820 NPTCT
-825 HAPYGNY
+825 HAPYGSY

-846 QVENAQGGGPE
+846 RVKNARGGGPE
-857 DYITTQDYSFTSNNQ
+857 DYITSQSYSFTGSASGIQRTFVSNMDQ
-872 SPVVRS
+872 TLRLEIDMSADSLITVESDCTMSLVVH
-878 FDLNTDQTISLE
+878 NATTDQTATYSPQLLSSSGSASDFSLRF
-890 LDLSVDSSVVVGTDC
+890 DVPIT
-905 IVNLVLQNSTTGQS
+905 
-919 VTYTPTV
+919 
-926 LSGTAA
+926 SG
-932 KMNWRLSFTM
+932 NY
-942 PATAGS
+942 
-948 QTMTLNVS
+948 TMTLNVQM
-956 TPSLLGWTLTGRY
+956 PQIVWHLTGRY
-969 ALSQLHHR
+969 ELFTLHSN
-977 DERDKEVFHTSFE
+977 DIRDKEVFHTSFE
-990 DMAEG
+990 EG
-995 TESPSAKTG
+995 DEGIETATAKTG
-1004 ERVLSSTYSVDLRNF
+1004 SRVLSGTYSINLRNF

-1043 TLEVNEASTSYEL
+1043 MLEVTEASTSYEL
-1056 SAAGKLIDEVRIH
+1056 SAAGKIIDELRIQ
-1069 PRDAV
+1069 PTGSE
-1074 MTTYTHLPGIGLS
+1074 MTTYTHLPGVGMT
-1087 SQSDP
+1087 SQTDP
-1092 NGHTTYYEYDAL
+1092 NGYTTYYEYDAL

-1121 RYE
+1121 QYQ

>member
-1 MNLFRPKLLAL
+1 MNLLRPKLLAL

-18 IVPYSYGQEQTLIT
+18 IVPYSYGQEQQSIT

-56 SINIPLYTISAGG
+56 SINIPFYTISAGG
-69 VQVPVTLGYQASG
+69 VQVPVSLGYQASG

-160 PGKSGQFVA
+160 SGKSGQFVA
-169 DYNGN
+169 DYNGD

-201 SGNRYYFNEVETTA
+201 SGNRYYFNEVETTV
-215 SENLDDREDVKDWIT
+215 SEDLDNKEDVKDWIT

-235 RIVTNQNDTIRYY
+235 RIVTSQNDTIRYY
-248 YTSNAPIVDVTT
+248 YTSNAPIVDVNT
-260 SHTIINSANWE
+260 SHTIINSASWDV
-271 LGTGWSIETV
+271 GTGWSIETV

-303 GGKLEFITEEN
+303 GGKLEFVAEEN

-326 LYAGDRYLKSTVL
+326 LYAENRYLKSTVL

-398 EYIPTY
+398 GYIPTY

-444 ANVAAGG
+444 ANVAADG
-451 YFGEKA
+451 YFGEKT

-464 IKRIIEALDG
+464 IKRIIEALNG
-474 KENATEYRYVKSTG
+474 KENVTEYRYVKSTG

-508 QTVGRPVGYAVYE
+508 QTVGRPIGYAVYE

-544 PNGSYTINRYTSFSD
+544 PNGSYTINRYTSFSN
-559 GQQDSAAVLYFP
+559 GQRDSSAVLYFP

-651 HVLGVYEWLS
+651 HVLGVYEWMS

-669 IVSKGPYNLPSSTAV
+669 IVSKGPYTLPALTAV
-684 AYDTTYMTSKTSVQR
+684 AYDTTYMTSKTSEQR

-764 DLPDSTVWVDR
+764 DLPDSTVLVDR
-775 KLALKLSKP
+775 KLALKLFKP

-820 NPTST
+820 NPTCT
-825 HAPYGNY
+825 HAPYGSY

-846 QVENAQGGGPE
+846 RVKNARGGGPE
-857 DYITTQDYSFTSNNQ
+857 DYITSQSYSFTGSASGIQRTFVSNMDQ
-872 SPVVRS
+872 TLRLEIDMSADSLITVESDCTMSLVVH
-878 FDLNTDQTISLE
+878 NATTDQTATYSPQLLSSSGSASDFSLRF
-890 LDLSVDSSVVVGTDC
+890 DVPIT
-905 IVNLVLQNSTTGQS
+905 
-919 VTYTPTV
+919 
-926 LSGTAA
+926 SG
-932 KMNWRLSFTM
+932 NY
-942 PATAGS
+942 
-948 QTMTLNVS
+948 TMTLNVQM
-956 TPSLLGWTLTGRY
+956 PQIVWHLTGRY
-969 ALSQLHHR
+969 ELFTLHSN
-977 DERDKEVFHTSFE
+977 DIRDKEVFHTSFE
-990 DMAEG
+990 EG
-995 TESPSAKTG
+995 DEGIETATAKTG
-1004 ERVLSSTYSVDLRNF
+1004 SRVLSGTYSINLRNF

-1043 TLEVNEASTSYEL
+1043 TLEVAEASTSYEL
-1056 SAAGKLIDEVRIH
+1056 SAAGKIIDELRIQPTGSEMTILISLSQEKLQ
-1069 PRDAV
+1069 PRHSRKNI
-1074 MTTYTHLPGIGLS
+1074 M
-1087 SQSDP
+1087 
-1092 NGHTTYYEYDAL
+1092 
-1104 GRLSAIR
+1104 
-1111 DNERRLLKSY
+1111 
-1121 RYE
+1121 

>member
-1 MNLFRPKLLAL
+1 
-12 FLLFAG
+12 
-18 IVPYSYGQEQTLIT
+18 
-32 PPSPEAAAMMRSINI
+32 MMRSINI

-56 SINIPLYTISAGG
+56 SINIPFYTISAGG
-69 VQVPVTLGYQASG
+69 VQVPVSLGYQASG

-160 PGKSGQFVA
+160 SGKSGQFVA
-169 DYNGN
+169 DYNGD

-201 SGNRYYFNEVETTA
+201 SGNRYYFNEVETTV
-215 SENLDDREDVKDWIT
+215 SEDLDNKEDVKDWIT

-235 RIVTNQNDTIRYY
+235 RIVTSQNDTIRYY
-248 YTSNAPIVDVTT
+248 YTSNASIVDVNT
-260 SHTIINSANWE
+260 SHTIINSASWDV
-271 LGTGWSIETV
+271 GTGWSIETV

-303 GGKLEFITEEN
+303 GGKLEFVAEEN

-326 LYAGDRYLKSTVL
+326 LYAENRYLKSTVL

-398 EYIPTY
+398 GYIPTY

-444 ANVAAGG
+444 ANVAADG
-451 YFGEKA
+451 YFGEKT

-464 IKRIIEALDG
+464 IKRIIEALNG
-474 KENATEYRYVKSTG
+474 KENVTEYRYVKSTG

-508 QTVGRPVGYAVYE
+508 QTVGRPIGYAVYE

-544 PNGSYTINRYTSFSD
+544 PNGSYTINRYTSFSN
-559 GQQDSAAVLYFP
+559 GQRDSSAVLYFP

-651 HVLGVYEWLS
+651 HVLGVYEWMS

-669 IVSKGPYNLPSSTAV
+669 IVSKGPYTLPALTAV
-684 AYDTTYMTSKTSVQR
+684 AYDTTYMTSKTSEQR

-764 DLPDSTVWVDR
+764 DLPDSTVLVDR
-775 KLALKLSKP
+775 KLALKLFKP

-820 NPTST
+820 NPTCT
-825 HAPYGNY
+825 HAPYGSY

-846 QVENAQGGGPE
+846 RVKNARGGGPE
-857 DYITTQDYSFTSNNQ
+857 DYITSQSYSFTGSASGIQRTFVSNMDQ
-872 SPVVRS
+872 TLRLEIDMSADSLITVESDCTMSLVVH
-878 FDLNTDQTISLE
+878 NATTDQTATYSPQLLSSSGSASDFSLRF
-890 LDLSVDSSVVVGTDC
+890 DVPIT
-905 IVNLVLQNSTTGQS
+905 
-919 VTYTPTV
+919 
-926 LSGTAA
+926 SG
-932 KMNWRLSFTM
+932 NY
-942 PATAGS
+942 
-948 QTMTLNVS
+948 TMTLNVQM
-956 TPSLLGWTLTGRY
+956 PQIVWHLTGRY
-969 ALSQLHHR
+969 ELFTLHSN
-977 DERDKEVFHTSFE
+977 DIRDKEVFHTSFE
-990 DMAEG
+990 EG
-995 TESPSAKTG
+995 DEGIETATAKTG
-1004 ERVLSSTYSVDLRNF
+1004 SRVLSGTYSINLRNF

-1043 TLEVNEASTSYEL
+1043 MLEVTEASTSYEL
-1056 SAAGKLIDEVRIH
+1056 SAAGKIIDELRIQ
-1069 PRDAV
+1069 PTGSE
-1074 MTTYTHLPGIGLS
+1074 MTTYTHLPGVGMT
-1087 SQSDP
+1087 SQTDP
-1092 NGHTTYYEYDAL
+1092 NGYTTYYEYDAL

-1121 RYE
+1121 QYQ

>member
-1 MNLFRPKLLAL
+1 MNLLRPKLLAL

-18 IVPYSYGQEQTLIT
+18 IVPYSYGQEQQSIT

-56 SINIPLYTISAGG
+56 SINIPFYTISAGG
-69 VQVPVTLGYQASG
+69 VQVPVSLGYQASG

-160 PGKSGQFVA
+160 SGKSGQFVA
-169 DYNGN
+169 DYNGD

-201 SGNRYYFNEVETTA
+201 SGNRYYFNEVETTV
-215 SENLDDREDVKDWIT
+215 SEDLDNKEDVKDWIT

-235 RIVTNQNDTIRYY
+235 RIVTSQNDTIRYY
-248 YTSNAPIVDVTT
+248 YTSNAPIVDVNT
-260 SHTIINSANWE
+260 SHTIINSASWDV
-271 LGTGWSIETV
+271 GTGWSIETV

-303 GGKLEFITEEN
+303 GGKLEFVAEEN

-326 LYAGDRYLKSTVL
+326 LYAENRYLKSTVL

-398 EYIPTY
+398 GYIPTY

-444 ANVAAGG
+444 ANVAADG
-451 YFGEKA
+451 YFGEKT

-464 IKRIIEALDG
+464 IKRIIEALNG
-474 KENATEYRYVKSTG
+474 KENVTEYRYVKSTG

-508 QTVGRPVGYAVYE
+508 QTVGRPIGYAVYE

-544 PNGSYTINRYTSFSD
+544 PNGSYTINRYTSFSN
-559 GQQDSAAVLYFP
+559 GQRDSSAVLYFP

-651 HVLGVYEWLS
+651 HVLGVYEWMS

-669 IVSKGPYNLPSSTAV
+669 IVSKGPYTLPALTAV
-684 AYDTTYMTSKTSVQR
+684 AYDTTYMTSKTSEQR

-764 DLPDSTVWVDR
+764 DLPDSTVLVDR
-775 KLALKLSKP
+775 KLALKLFKP

-820 NPTST
+820 NPTCT
-825 HAPYGNY
+825 HAPYGSY

-846 QVENAQGGGPE
+846 RVKNARGGGPE
-857 DYITTQDYSFTSNNQ
+857 DYITSQSYSFTGSASGIQRTFVSNMDQ
-872 SPVVRS
+872 TLRLEIDMSADSLITVESDCTMSLVVH
-878 FDLNTDQTISLE
+878 NATTDQTATYSPQLLSSSGSASDFSLRF
-890 LDLSVDSSVVVGTDC
+890 DVPIT
-905 IVNLVLQNSTTGQS
+905 
-919 VTYTPTV
+919 
-926 LSGTAA
+926 SG
-932 KMNWRLSFTM
+932 NY
-942 PATAGS
+942 
-948 QTMTLNVS
+948 TMTLNVQM
-956 TPSLLGWTLTGRY
+956 PQIVWHLTGRY
-969 ALSQLHHR
+969 ELFTLHSN
-977 DERDKEVFHTSFE
+977 DIRDKEVFHTSFE
-990 DMAEG
+990 EG
-995 TESPSAKTG
+995 DEGIETATAKTG
-1004 ERVLSSTYSVDLRNF
+1004 SRVLSGTYSINLRNF

-1043 TLEVNEASTSYEL
+1043 MLEVTEASTSYEL
-1056 SAAGKLIDEVRIH
+1056 SAAGKIIDELRIQ
-1069 PRDAV
+1069 PTGSE
-1074 MTTYTHLPGIGLS
+1074 MTTYTHLPGVGMT
-1087 SQSDP
+1087 SQTDP
-1092 NGHTTYYEYDAL
+1092 NGYTTYYEYDAL

-1121 RYE
+1121 QYQ

>member
-1 MNLFRPKLLAL
+1 MNLLRPKLLAL

-18 IVPYSYGQEQTLIT
+18 IVPYSYGQEQQSIT

-56 SINIPLYTISAGG
+56 SINIPFYTISAGG
-69 VQVPVTLGYQASG
+69 VQVPVSLGYQASG

-107 VRGAQADEEGYSRV
+107 VRGAQVDEEGYSRV

-160 PGKSGQFVA
+160 SGKSGQFVA
-169 DYNGN
+169 DYNGD

-201 SGNRYYFNEVETTA
+201 SGNRYYFNEVETTV
-215 SENLDDREDVKDWIT
+215 SEDLDNKEDVKDWIT

-235 RIVTNQNDTIRYY
+235 RIVTSQNDTIRYY
-248 YTSNAPIVDVTT
+248 YTSNAPIVDVNT
-260 SHTIINSANWE
+260 SHTIINSASWDV
-271 LGTGWSIETV
+271 GTGWSIETV

-303 GGKLEFITEEN
+303 GGKLEFVAEEN

-326 LYAGDRYLKSTVL
+326 LYAENRYLKSTVL

-398 EYIPTY
+398 GYIPTY

-444 ANVAAGG
+444 ANVAADG
-451 YFGEKA
+451 YFGEKT

-464 IKRIIEALDG
+464 IKRIIEALNG
-474 KENATEYRYVKSTG
+474 KENVTEYRYVKSTG

-508 QTVGRPVGYAVYE
+508 QTVGRPIGYAVYE

-544 PNGSYTINRYTSFSD
+544 PNGSYTINRYTSFSN
-559 GQQDSAAVLYFP
+559 GQRDSSAVLYFP

-651 HVLGVYEWLS
+651 HVLGVYEWMS

-669 IVSKGPYNLPSSTAV
+669 IVSKGPYTLPALTAV
-684 AYDTTYMTSKTSVQR
+684 AYDTTYMTSKTSEQR

-764 DLPDSTVWVDR
+764 DLPDSTVLVDR
-775 KLALKLSKP
+775 KLALKLFKP

-820 NPTST
+820 NPTCT
-825 HAPYGNY
+825 HAPYGSY

-846 QVENAQGGGPE
+846 RVKNARGGGPE
-857 DYITTQDYSFTSNNQ
+857 DYITSQSYSFTGSASGIQRTFVSNMDQ
-872 SPVVRS
+872 TLRLEIDMSADSLITVESDCTMSLVVH
-878 FDLNTDQTISLE
+878 NATTDQTATYSPQLLSSSGSASDFSLRF
-890 LDLSVDSSVVVGTDC
+890 DVPIT
-905 IVNLVLQNSTTGQS
+905 
-919 VTYTPTV
+919 
-926 LSGTAA
+926 SG
-932 KMNWRLSFTM
+932 NY
-942 PATAGS
+942 
-948 QTMTLNVS
+948 TMTLNVQM
-956 TPSLLGWTLTGRY
+956 PQIVWHLTGRY
-969 ALSQLHHR
+969 ELFTLHSN
-977 DERDKEVFHTSFE
+977 DIRDKEVFHTSFE
-990 DMAEG
+990 EG
-995 TESPSAKTG
+995 DEGIETATAKTG
-1004 ERVLSSTYSVDLRNF
+1004 SRVLSGTYSINLRNF

-1043 TLEVNEASTSYEL
+1043 MLEVTEASTSYEL
-1056 SAAGKLIDEVRIH
+1056 SAAGKIIDELRIQ
-1069 PRDAV
+1069 PTGSE
-1074 MTTYTHLPGIGLS
+1074 MTTYTHLPGVGMT
-1087 SQSDP
+1087 SQTDP
-1092 NGHTTYYEYDAL
+1092 NGYTTYYEYDAL

-1121 RYE
+1121 QYQ

>member
-1 MNLFRPKLLAL
+1 
-12 FLLFAG
+12 
-18 IVPYSYGQEQTLIT
+18 
-32 PPSPEAAAMMRSINI
+32 MMRSINI

-69 VQVPVTLGYQASG
+69 VQVPVSLGYQASG

-107 VRGAQADEEGYSRV
+107 VRGAQADEEGYSKV
-121 SGTPDGEQANNLSS
+121 SGTPDGIDANNLSS
-135 WNTDKIDERNDA
+135 WNTDKINERNDA

-169 DYNGN
+169 DYNGD

-186 WNRTPYSSTFTVTDE
+186 WDRTPYSSTFTVTDE
-201 SGNRYYFNEVETTA
+201 SGNRYYFSEVETTV
-215 SENLDDREDVKDWIT
+215 SEDLDDKEDVKDWIT

-235 RIVTNQNDTIRYY
+235 RIVTSQNDTIRYY
-248 YTSNAPIVDVTT
+248 YTSNASIVDVNT
-260 SHTIINSANWE
+260 SHTIINSASWDV
-271 LGTGWSIETV
+271 GTGWSIETV

-303 GGKLEFITEEN
+303 GGKLEFVAEEN

-326 LYAGDRYLKSTVL
+326 LYAGNRYLKSTVL

-398 EYIPTY
+398 GYIPTY

-444 ANVAAGG
+444 ANVAADG
-451 YFGEKA
+451 YFGEKT

-474 KENATEYRYVKSTG
+474 RENVTEYRYVKSTG

-508 QTVGRPVGYAVYE
+508 QTVGRPIGYAVYE

-544 PNGSYTINRYTSFSD
+544 PNGSYTINRYTSFSN
-559 GQQDSAAVLYFP
+559 GQRDSSAVLYFP

-651 HVLGVYEWLS
+651 HVLGVYEWMS

-669 IVSKGPYNLPSSTAV
+669 IVSKGPYTLPALTAV
-684 AYDTTYMTSKTSVQR
+684 AYDTTYMTSKTSEQR

-706 TSEMSYPF
+706 TSETSYPF
-714 DYGAQSGFATPMQS
+714 DYGVQSGFATPMQS

-764 DLPDSTVWVDR
+764 DLPDSTVLVDR
-775 KLALKLSKP
+775 KLALKLFKP
-784 ISPSDFTKSSI
+784 ISPGDFTKSSI

-820 NPTST
+820 NPTCT
-825 HAPYGNY
+825 HAPYGSY
-832 QAVIYGYDHSLPIA
+832 QAVVYGYDHSLPIA
-846 QVENAQGGGPE
+846 RVKNARGGGPE
-857 DYITTQDYSFTSNNQ
+857 DYITSQSYSFTGSASGIQRTFVSNMDQ
-872 SPVVRS
+872 TLRLEIDMSADSLITVESDCTMSLVVH
-878 FDLNTDQTISLE
+878 NATTDQTATYSPQLLSSSGSASNFSLRF
-890 LDLSVDSSVVVGTDC
+890 DVPIT
-905 IVNLVLQNSTTGQS
+905 
-919 VTYTPTV
+919 
-926 LSGTAA
+926 SG
-932 KMNWRLSFTM
+932 NY
-942 PATAGS
+942 
-948 QTMTLNVS
+948 TMTLNVQM
-956 TPSLLGWTLTGRY
+956 PQIVWHLTGRY
-969 ALSQLHHR
+969 ELFTLHSN
-977 DERDKEVFHTSFE
+977 DIRDKEVFHTSFE
-990 DMAEG
+990 EG
-995 TESPSAKTG
+995 DEGIETATAKTG
-1004 ERVLSSTYSVDLRNF
+1004 SRVLSGTYSITLRNF

-1043 TLEVNEASTSYEL
+1043 TLEVAEASTSYEL
-1056 SAAGKLIDEVRIH
+1056 SAAGKIIDELRIQ
-1069 PRDAV
+1069 PTGSE
-1074 MTTYTHLPGIGLS
+1074 MTTYTHLPGVGMT
-1087 SQSDP
+1087 SQTDP
-1092 NGHTTYYEYDAL
+1092 NGYTTYYEYDAL

-1121 RYE
+1121 QYQ

>member
-174 VHLIPYQGIQVK
+174 VHLIPYQGIQVR

-235 RIVTNQNDTIRYY
+235 RIVTSQNDTIRYY
-248 YTSNAPIVDVTT
+248 YTSNTPIVDVST
-260 SHTIINSANWE
+260 SHTIIDSASWDV
-271 LGTGWSIETV
+271 GTGWSIETV

-314 TDNKPPRLTEVK
+314 TNNKPPRLAEVK
-326 LYAGDRYLKSTVL
+326 LYAGNRYLKSTVL

-369 YNTAYHLPSR
+369 YNTAYRLPSR

-386 WGYFNGTGSSQG
+386 WGYFNGTGSSKG
-398 EYIPTY
+398 GYIPTY

-444 ANVAAGG
+444 ANVAADG
-451 YFGEKA
+451 YFGEKT

-464 IKRIIEALDG
+464 IKRIIEALNG
-474 KENATEYRYVKSTG
+474 KENVTEYRYVKSTG

-508 QTVGRPVGYAVYE
+508 QTVGRPIGYAVYE

-544 PNGSYTINRYTSFSD
+544 PNGSYTVNRYTSFLN
-559 GQQDSAAVLYFP
+559 GQRDSAAVLYFP

-576 GAPKT
+576 GDPKT

-637 LTSNYGSMVRPETH
+637 LTSNYGSLVRPETH
-651 HVLGVYEWLS
+651 HVLGVYEWMS

-669 IVSKGPYNLPSSTAV
+669 IVSKGPYNLSSSTAV
-684 AYDTTYMTSKTSVQR
+684 AYDTTYMTSKTSEQR

-746 SYKNGKITGAEL
+746 SYKNSKITGAEL

-764 DLPDSTVWVDR
+764 DLPDSSVLVDR
-775 KLALKLSKP
+775 KLSLKLSKP
-784 ISPSDFTKSSI
+784 ISPGDFTESSI
-795 DASGHFTYDSRYEE
+795 DASGTFTYDSRYEE
-809 TMIFDKYDNWG
+809 TMIFDRYDNWG
-820 NPTST
+820 NPTCT
-825 HAPYGNY
+825 HVPHGNY

-846 QVENAQGGGPE
+846 QVKNAQGGGPE
-857 DYITTQDYSFTSNNQ
+857 DYITSQSYSFTGNASGIVNTFTSNM
-872 SPVVRS
+872 
-878 FDLNTDQTISLE
+878 DQTIRLEIDMSADSLITIE
-890 LDLSVDSSVVVGTDC
+890 SDCTMSLVVH
-905 IVNLVLQNSTTGQS
+905 NATTAQTA
-919 VTYTPTV
+919 TYTPQL
-926 LSGTAA
+926 LS
-932 KMNWRLSFTM
+932 SS
-942 PATAGS
+942 GS
-948 QTMTLNVS
+948 ASDFSLRFDVPITSGNYTLTLNVQM
-956 TPSLLGWTLTGRY
+956 PQIVWHLTGRY
-969 ALSQLHHR
+969 ELFTLHSN
-977 DERDKEVFHTSFE
+977 DVRDKEVFHTSFE
-990 DMAEG
+990 EG
-995 TESPSAKTG
+995 DEGIETATAKTG
-1004 ERVLSSTYSVDLRNF
+1004 SRVLSGMYSINLRNF

-1043 TLEVNEASTSYEL
+1043 MLEVTEASTSYEL
-1056 SAAGKLIDEVRIH
+1056 SAAGKIIDELRIQ
-1069 PRDAV
+1069 PIGSE
-1074 MTTYTHLPGIGLS
+1074 MTTYTHLPGIGMT
-1087 SQSDP
+1087 SQTDP
-1092 NGHTTYYEYDAL
+1092 NGHTVYYEYDAL

-1121 RYE
+1121 QYE